1 MNKVF
6 FRIMLIALFLP
17 FGKVAAQAMLSQP
30 LAEDPVHFANRD
42 FEAGTL
48 TVSVTLPSA
57 TSTVT
62 ITFPTGIEYVTS
74 SLHKVSGTPTIS
86 HVGSSPAGTPK
97 FTISGAGTLTFTIK
111 RKVTKAALAG
121 LQTAGTI
128 FKDNVEVTSGGGVDA
143 KDSNQY
149 TLPIPNI
156 VVQLADPTHNNAS
169 GSSVKTFGLRNTGNG
184 TVKEIYFSVK
194 YPNGVTGNELTY
206 NGTAVPSVGTV
217 PSGVGKNTGA
227 TLYRIV
233 SPTGFKLNDEITI
246 TEKYSVVGC
255 DSNRQIV
262 YEAYWGESA
271 SVLYQARDRARAI
284 NVTTGTPNIVLDIDY
299 NNSYFEW
306 RDGLCGTTLGTFT
319 AQYINKGSGNATA
332 YDLQMNITPYLS
344 DKGFKNHIP
353 ANFRIVAT
361 DGTEIPINSM
371 TPTTT
376 QTTPREIPFKDLAAL
391 SATALA
397 GKDIGLTD
405 VDGDGFKDDLPINGK
420 LIIRFDMVKN
430 QPIVCLQNDKGTF
443 SVSPHSNFT
452 YKDACGTEIQSA
464 AQALTNSTLRRLLT
478 GISDNSKF
486 PASLSQNNSVF
497 GYLSFGHHTIISQH
511 IVKGFG
517 RKDTGADRR
526 FRYEIVLPTGVE
538 LKNIKFYKGDG
549 FGQGSTTP
557 TALIADVAK
566 GGTLSYTTTDGTKGY
581 ITFDM
586 LLTTPCAS
594 GDLPLKYS
602 IYYLDKNGDTN
613 TYCEFP
619 LICNQTSISAICAGA
634 CGTNGPRM
642 LSTKAERADNSYG
655 WTDYTMNTRQTRAN
669 VSAIDRSR
677 ALHLDD
683 IEIISEGEQ
692 GGVITKNLYY
702 HAQVNTKANL
712 IPKSIAIAVG
722 SNATVTLQASPAI
735 VTSGTYS
742 DTKYFRWNLSSALP
756 SAGIAVGDKFRVVAT
771 YQVNNP
777 NTTNSRNNVQD
788 IQVGS
793 KTFFYMLDNPS
804 DNAIATE
811 GYHTNARYCGAKLT
825 PPFYIAE
832 TYKIIGTNPYNI
844 KGCEVTN
851 IGANQ
856 VYLARRFGTAGTYY
870 TNEFRPTRRIKTLK
884 IIIPSSYNMVKPV
897 EYSYIRKSNE
907 WVENDVLIPV
917 ANFTMSNDGTYKTY
931 TYINP
936 AKGAA
941 GYLNPGNI
949 SVENAYGETIRTWLQ
964 ATCDSKIFQSTT
976 QASADNQMAK
986 VEIDFEDF
994 YYHYADKTNRPV
1006 QKEPYQEWIR
1016 YSEKPA
1022 INLITET
1029 PQNVTANQRT
1039 QTVDFRI
1046 TNTSVSDAP
1055 YGWISVPDVT
1065 GISIT
1070 KLTEIDAL
1078 GNVVNTFTPQSI
1090 TGEKMY
1096 FLSDAGNNGIIA
1108 KNADK
1113 RYRLEYQITNCND
1126 PNLTFDVYAGW
1137 NCNENPTQGYRR
1149 TCHDQKITYNVKIA
1163 KSLKQIRPS
1172 ASNPGE
1178 SSPDKV
1184 GSIPMCQKTKYE
1196 YTVNSGD
1203 EGDLFDAKLVVVQ
1216 ETGITISDVTV
1227 EYPLNS
1233 GNYYTQT
1240 STPAIGF
1247 SQAGNKLIYDLS
1259 AILPNKSLPGA
1270 ITEPAVLDKRNLK
1283 LTFNVQPSCDFVAGS
1298 SFDIDIEGNN
1308 LCGNPAEGDKTKVII
1323 AGIAGIDTNKY
1334 KVNNQLVST
1343 GGNANACATSYAE
1356 FKGKHQIID
1365 LSPAHNFQTG
1375 TNGLVVIR
1383 IPEGFE
1389 YVAGSFTPGN
1399 KSKSS
1404 FADAALATPP
1414 TKMIGTNTE
1423 LSIKIPSGMEHDDYF
1438 EYTIKVK
1445 QKANTPIANCAQ
1457 ERKLQYY
1464 TTDTVEG
1471 VVCQSGITCPPV
1483 VVETTIKRGEVA
1495 IPLERADLV
1504 IKNVQLSS
1512 VAEGNKEKVTI
1523 QYVVQNATTATVS
1536 YTGDLKVSLYDDTN
1550 NNGIVEEAIDNKLQ
1564 DFTLASLVLAAGAT
1578 ATRTETIS
1586 LDQNQLCRL
1595 YLSIRNTFNPCLC
1608 NDKVVAAPAPTTITG
1623 LVATVTACEI
1633 GKTNIVY
1640 NTQAPT
1646 YEGYTWEAVT
1656 AGDLA
1661 HLSDANSKEPL
1672 FSYAGA
1678 NITTTQTITYL
1689 LKVKRTNACEATQT
1703 VTVLVT
1709 PAPNA
1714 PTVTTPQYFC
1724 APATAL
1730 DLKLKINAMATNA
1743 VKVYSAGVA
1752 LTDTDT
1758 LQDGTYQVSLVQSSG
1773 CESEKA
1779 NVTVSVTVC
1788 SIVAKDDLY
1797 KVFAPI
1803 TTATTTGNILSN
1815 DKVGGVTATIV
1826 TVDITNITS
1835 AGTGTVPVVKN
1846 NGDVEVPANTPVG
1859 EYKISYRICAK
1870 ANPADCST
1878 ATVTVVVA
1886 PKLEA
1891 KPDDLGTIGGLSGGT
1906 TTATVFEND
1915 LKGTTPI
1922 NPSEVNLTWGTAPAH
1937 IATNTNGTIT
1947 VLPNTPAGTYT
1958 ISYTICEK
1966 DNPTNCSTAIA
1977 TVKVVTLKAVN
1988 DGVKTLPKTGG
1999 SVEILANDI
2008 YGAPTGVTSV
2018 TTANTTLTIT
2028 YNSGITGL
2036 AINPNGTLQVPASA
2050 SAGSYNVEYRI
2061 CTIAAPV
2068 ICDTA
2073 TLTIVKQAE
2082 IIANDDSFAGVV
2094 TTTEYTIGNVLN
2106 NPPSGSDT
2114 LDGNQATVGNVAL
2127 SVVTPAAPSGTVPY
2141 INITTGGVVVPAGT
2155 PANTYTITY
2164 KICEKDLSG
2173 VPTATTNCDV
2183 ATVTVNIYSPT
2194 TIEANDDVATV
2205 SSTTGGTTSS
2215 VLTNDKLNGIPNPS
2229 VSSVTLTWTTA
2240 TPTGF
2245 TLNPNGTITIAP
2257 NTPAGTYTI
2266 SYKICAVASST
2277 VCDNANIV
2285 VTVTGTTTST
2295 TTPTTI
2301 EANDDVATVSS
2312 TTGGTTSSV
2321 LTNDKLNGVLNPSIS
2336 SVTLTWN
2343 TATPTGFTLN
2353 PNGTISVAPNTP
2365 AGTYTISY
2373 KICAVASS
2381 TVCDNA
2387 NIVVTVTGTTT
2398 STTTPTTIEANN
2410 DVATVSSTTGGTTSS
2425 VLTNDKLNGIP
2436 NPSVSSVTLTWTT
2449 ATPTGFTLNP
2459 NGTITI
2465 APNTP
2470 AGTYTISYKI
2480 CAVASST
2487 VCDNAN
2493 IVVTV
2498 TGTTTST
2505 TTPTTIEAN
2514 DDVATVSSTTGGTTS
2529 SVLTNDKLNGVLNPS
2544 ISSVTL
2550 TWNTATPTGF
2560 TLNPNGTIS
2569 VAPNTPAGTYTISY
2583 KICAVASSTVCDNAN
2598 IVVTVTGT
2606 TTSTTTPTTIEA
2618 NDDVATV
2625 SSTTGGTTSS
2635 VLTNDKLNGVLN
2647 PSISSVTLT
2656 WNTATPT
2663 GFTLNPNGTI
2673 SVAPNTP
2680 AGTYTISYKICAVAS
2695 STVCDNANIVVT
2707 VTGTTTSTTTPTTIE
2722 ANNDVA
2728 TVSSTTGGT
2737 TSSVLTNDKLN
2748 GIPNPS
2754 VSSVTLTWTTATPTG
2769 FTLNPNGTIT
2779 IAPNTPA
2786 GTYTIS
2792 YKICAVASS
2801 TVCDNANIVVTV
2813 TGTTTST
2820 TTPTTIEANDDVAT
2834 VSSTTGG
2841 TTPSV
2846 LTNDKL
2852 NGVPNPSISSV
2863 TLTWTT
2869 ATPTGFTLNPNGTI
2883 TIAPNTPAGTY
2894 TISYKICAVASSTV
2908 CDNANIVVTVTGTT
2922 TSTTTP
2928 TTIEANDD
2936 VATVSSTTGGTTPSV
2951 LTNDKLNGVPNPSI
2965 SSVTLTWT
2973 TATPTGFTLNPNG
2986 TITIAPNTP
2995 AGTYTISYKICAVA
3009 SSTVCD
3015 TANIVVTVTGTTTS
3029 TTTPTTI
3036 EANDD
3041 VATVSSTT
3049 GGTTSSVLTNDKLNG
3064 VPNPSI
3070 SSVTLTWTTATP
3082 TGFTLNPN
3090 GTITIA
3096 PNTPAGTYTISYKI
3110 CAVASSTVCDTA
3122 NIVVTVTGTTTST
3135 TPVLPIAADDRTTT
3149 PIDTP
3154 VVVNVLTNDT
3164 PNGATPPNVVTN
3176 PTNGTTVVNPDSTIE
3191 YRPHTGFEGIDTFV
3205 YELCNT
3211 DGCASATV
3219 TIEVISKLIPYNGM
3233 SVDDDGKNE
3242 HFHIGGINRYP
3253 DNVVRIYNRWGVKVF
3268 ETEGYNNVTRVFR
3281 GFSNGRVVVET
3292 SDKLPQGTY
3301 YYVIEYV
3308 DENRQKRSEVGWLYL
3323 KR

>member
-6 FRIMLIALFLP
+6 FSIMLIALFLP

-62 ITFPTGIEYVTS
+62 ITFPTGIEYVAS

-121 LQTAGTI
+121 LQAAGTI
-128 FKDNVEVTSGGGVDA
+128 FKDKVEVTSGGGVDT

-156 VVQLADPTHNNAS
+156 VVQLAEPNHTNAS

-262 YEAYWGESA
+262 YEAYWGKSA

-486 PASLSQNNSVF
+486 PASLSQNSSVF

-557 TALIADVAK
+557 TALIPDVAK

-619 LICNQTSISAICAGA
+619 LICNQTSISAICAGT

-702 HAQVNTKANL
+702 HAQVNTKVNL

-722 SNATVTLQASPAI
+722 SNATVTLQASTAI

-1022 INLITET
+1022 INLLTHT

-1247 SQAGNKLIYDLS
+1247 SRSGNKLIYDLS

-1389 YVAGSFTPGN
+1389 YVANSFTPGN

-1414 TKMIGTNTE
+1414 TKVIGTNTE

-1483 VVETTIKRGEVA
+1483 VVETTIKRGEVV

-1512 VAEGNKEKVTI
+1512 VAEGNKEKVTV
-1523 QYVVQNATTATVS
+1523 QYVVQNTATATVS

-1564 DFTLASLVLAAGAT
+1564 DFTLASLVLAPGAT
-1578 ATRTETIS
+1578 VTKTETIL
-1586 LDQNQLCRL
+1586 LDQSKLCRL

-1661 HLSDANSKEPL
+1661 HLSDANSKEPV
-1672 FSYAGA
+1672 FSYTGA
-1678 NITTTQTITYL
+1678 NITATKTITYL
-1689 LKVKRTNACEATQT
+1689 LKVKRTNACEVTQT

-1758 LQDGTYQVSLVQSSG
+1758 LQDGIYQVSLVQSSG

-1788 SIVAKDDLY
+1788 NIVAKDDLY

-1803 TTATTTGNILSN
+1803 TTTTITGNILSN
-1815 DKVGGVTATIV
+1815 DKVGGVTATTA
-1826 TVDITNITS
+1826 TVDIINITS
-1835 AGTGTVPVVKN
+1835 AGPGIVPIVKT
-1846 NGDVEVPANTPVG
+1846 NGDVEVPAHTPVG

-1891 KPDDLGTIGGLSGGT
+1891 KPDDLGTIAGLSGGT

-1915 LKGTTPI
+1915 LRGTTPI

-1937 IATNTNGTIT
+1937 MATNTNGTIT

-1988 DGVKTLPKTGG
+1988 DGIKTLPKTGG
-1999 SVEILANDI
+1999 NVDILSNDI

-2050 SAGSYNVEYRI
+2050 PAGSYNLEYRI

-2114 LDGNQATVGNVAL
+2114 LDGNQATVGNVSL

-2215 VLTNDKLNGIPNPS
+2215 VLTNDKLNGVPS
-2229 VSSVTLTWTTA
+2229 
-2240 TPTGF
+2240 
-2245 TLNPNGTITIAP
+2245 
-2257 NTPAGTYTI
+2257 
-2266 SYKICAVASST
+2266 
-2277 VCDNANIV
+2277 
-2285 VTVTGTTTST
+2285 
-2295 TTPTTI
+2295 
-2301 EANDDVATVSS
+2301 
-2312 TTGGTTSSV
+2312 
-2321 LTNDKLNGVLNPSIS
+2321 
-2336 SVTLTWN
+2336 
-2343 TATPTGFTLN
+2343 
-2353 PNGTISVAPNTP
+2353 
-2365 AGTYTISY
+2365 
-2373 KICAVASS
+2373 
-2381 TVCDNA
+2381 
-2387 NIVVTVTGTTT
+2387 
-2398 STTTPTTIEANN
+2398 
-2410 DVATVSSTTGGTTSS
+2410 
-2425 VLTNDKLNGIP
+2425 
-2436 NPSVSSVTLTWTT
+2436 
-2449 ATPTGFTLNP
+2449 
-2459 NGTITI
+2459 
-2465 APNTP
+2465 
-2470 AGTYTISYKI
+2470 
-2480 CAVASST
+2480 
-2487 VCDNAN
+2487 
-2493 IVVTV
+2493 
-2498 TGTTTST
+2498 
-2505 TTPTTIEAN
+2505 
-2514 DDVATVSSTTGGTTS
+2514 
-2529 SVLTNDKLNGVLNPS
+2529 
-2544 ISSVTL
+2544 
-2550 TWNTATPTGF
+2550 
-2560 TLNPNGTIS
+2560 
-2569 VAPNTPAGTYTISY
+2569 
-2583 KICAVASSTVCDNAN
+2583 
-2598 IVVTVTGT
+2598 
-2606 TTSTTTPTTIEA
+2606 
-2618 NDDVATV
+2618 
-2625 SSTTGGTTSS
+2625 
-2635 VLTNDKLNGVLN
+2635 
-2647 PSISSVTLT
+2647 
-2656 WNTATPT
+2656 
-2663 GFTLNPNGTI
+2663 
-2673 SVAPNTP
+2673 
-2680 AGTYTISYKICAVAS
+2680 
-2695 STVCDNANIVVT
+2695 
-2707 VTGTTTSTTTPTTIE
+2707 
-2722 ANNDVA
+2722 
-2728 TVSSTTGGT
+2728 
-2737 TSSVLTNDKLN
+2737 
-2748 GIPNPS
+2748 
-2754 VSSVTLTWTTATPTG
+2754 
-2769 FTLNPNGTIT
+2769 
-2779 IAPNTPA
+2779 
-2786 GTYTIS
+2786 
-2792 YKICAVASS
+2792 
-2801 TVCDNANIVVTV
+2801 
-2813 TGTTTST
+2813 
-2820 TTPTTIEANDDVAT
+2820 
-2834 VSSTTGG
+2834 
-2841 TTPSV
+2841 
-2846 LTNDKL
+2846 
-2852 NGVPNPSISSV
+2852 PSISSV

-2908 CDNANIVVTVTGTT
+2908 CDTADIVVTVTGTT

-2936 VATVSSTTGGTTPSV
+2936 VATTITSTTGGTIPSV
-2951 LTNDKLNGVPNPSI
+2951 LTNDKLNGVPNPSV

-3041 VATVSSTT
+3041 GVTTITSTT

-3090 GTITIA
+3090 GTITVAPNTPAGTYTISYKICAVASPTVCDTANIVVTVTGTTTSTTTPTTIEANDDGVTTITSTTGGTTSSVLTNDKLNGVPNPSISSVTLTWTTATPTGFMLNPNGRITVA

-3122 NIVVTVTGTTTST
+3122 DIVVTVTGTTTST

-3164 PNGATPPNVVTN
+3164 PNGATAPNVVTN
-3176 PTNGTTVVNPDSTIE
+3176 PTNGTTVVNPDGTIE

-3268 ETEGYNNVTRVFR
+3268 ETEGYNNATRVFR

-3301 YYVIEYV
+3301 YYIIEYV

>member
-62 ITFPTGIEYVTS
+62 ITFPTGIEYVAS

-156 VVQLADPTHNNAS
+156 VVQLAEPTHNNAS

-420 LIIRFDMVKN
+420 LIIRFDMIKN

-464 AQALTNSTLRRLLT
+464 AQALTNSTFRRLLT

-517 RKDTGADRR
+517 RKDTSADRR
-526 FRYEIVLPTGVE
+526 FRFEIVLPTGVE

-557 TALIADVAK
+557 TALIPDVAK

-619 LICNQTSISAICAGA
+619 LICNQTSISAICPGA

-655 WTDYTMNTRQTRAN
+655 WTDYTMNIRQTRAN

-702 HAQVNTKANL
+702 HAQVNTKVNL

-722 SNATVTLQASPAI
+722 SNATVTLQASTAI

-777 NTTNSRNNVQD
+777 NTSNSRNNVQD

-1022 INLITET
+1022 INLLTET
-1029 PQNVTANQRT
+1029 PQNITAHQRT

-1096 FLSDAGNNGIIA
+1096 FLSEAGNNGIIA
-1108 KNADK
+1108 KNANK

-1203 EGDLFDAKLVVVQ
+1203 EGDLFDAKLVIVQ

-1233 GNYYTQT
+1233 GHYYTQT

-1247 SQAGNKLIYDLS
+1247 SQSGNKLIYDLS

-1375 TNGLVVIR
+1375 ANGLVVIR

-1389 YVAGSFTPGN
+1389 YVANSFIPGN

-1404 FADAALATPP
+1404 FADAVLATPP

-1471 VVCQSGITCPPV
+1471 VVCQSGPTNPCPPV
-1483 VVETTIKRGEVA
+1483 VVETTIKRGEVV
-1495 IPLERADLV
+1495 IPLERAELT
-1504 IKNVQLSS
+1504 IKDVQLSS

-1523 QYVVQNATTATVS
+1523 QYIVQNATTATVS

-1564 DFTLASLVLAAGAT
+1564 DFTLANLVLAAGAT
-1578 ATRTETIS
+1578 VTKTETIL
-1586 LDQNQLCRL
+1586 LDQTKLCRL

-1661 HLSDANSKEPL
+1661 HLSDANSKEPV

-1714 PTVTTPQYFC
+1714 PMVTTPQYFC

-1815 DKVGGVTATIV
+1815 DKVGGVTATIA

-1835 AGTGTVPVVKN
+1835 AGTGIVPVVKN
-1846 NGDVEVPANTPVG
+1846 NGDVQIPANTPVG

-1891 KPDDLGTIGGLSGGT
+1891 KPDDLGTIAGLSGGT

-1915 LKGTTPI
+1915 LRGTAPI

-1937 IATNTNGTIT
+1937 MATNTNGTIT

-1999 SVEILANDI
+1999 SVEILPNDI

-2050 SAGSYNVEYRI
+2050 PAGSYNVEYRI

-2141 INITTGGVVVPAGT
+2141 INIATGGVVVPAGT

-2205 SSTTGGTTSS
+2205 SSTTGGTTPS
-2215 VLTNDKLNGIPNPS
+2215 VLTNDKLNGVPNPS

-2245 TLNPNGTITIAP
+2245 TLNPNGTIT
-2257 NTPAGTYTI
+2257 
-2266 SYKICAVASST
+2266 
-2277 VCDNANIV
+2277 
-2285 VTVTGTTTST
+2285 
-2295 TTPTTI
+2295 
-2301 EANDDVATVSS
+2301 
-2312 TTGGTTSSV
+2312 
-2321 LTNDKLNGVLNPSIS
+2321 
-2336 SVTLTWN
+2336 
-2343 TATPTGFTLN
+2343 
-2353 PNGTISVAPNTP
+2353 VAPNTP

-2381 TVCDNA
+2381 TVCD
-2387 NIVVTVTGTTT
+2387 
-2398 STTTPTTIEANN
+2398 
-2410 DVATVSSTTGGTTSS
+2410 
-2425 VLTNDKLNGIP
+2425 
-2436 NPSVSSVTLTWTT
+2436 
-2449 ATPTGFTLNP
+2449 
-2459 NGTITI
+2459 I
-2465 APNTP
+2465 A
-2470 AGTYTISYKI
+2470 
-2480 CAVASST
+2480 
-2487 VCDNAN
+2487 D
-2493 IVVTV
+2493 
-2498 TGTTTST
+2498 
-2505 TTPTTIEAN
+2505 
-2514 DDVATVSSTTGGTTS
+2514 
-2529 SVLTNDKLNGVLNPS
+2529 
-2544 ISSVTL
+2544 
-2550 TWNTATPTGF
+2550 
-2560 TLNPNGTIS
+2560 
-2569 VAPNTPAGTYTISY
+2569 
-2583 KICAVASSTVCDNAN
+2583 
-2598 IVVTVTGT
+2598 
-2606 TTSTTTPTTIEA
+2606 
-2618 NDDVATV
+2618 
-2625 SSTTGGTTSS
+2625 
-2635 VLTNDKLNGVLN
+2635 
-2647 PSISSVTLT
+2647 
-2656 WNTATPT
+2656 
-2663 GFTLNPNGTI
+2663 
-2673 SVAPNTP
+2673 
-2680 AGTYTISYKICAVAS
+2680 
-2695 STVCDNANIVVT
+2695 
-2707 VTGTTTSTTTPTTIE
+2707 
-2722 ANNDVA
+2722 
-2728 TVSSTTGGT
+2728 
-2737 TSSVLTNDKLN
+2737 
-2748 GIPNPS
+2748 
-2754 VSSVTLTWTTATPTG
+2754 
-2769 FTLNPNGTIT
+2769 
-2779 IAPNTPA
+2779 
-2786 GTYTIS
+2786 
-2792 YKICAVASS
+2792 
-2801 TVCDNANIVVTV
+2801 
-2813 TGTTTST
+2813 
-2820 TTPTTIEANDDVAT
+2820 
-2834 VSSTTGG
+2834 
-2841 TTPSV
+2841 
-2846 LTNDKL
+2846 
-2852 NGVPNPSISSV
+2852 
-2863 TLTWTT
+2863 
-2869 ATPTGFTLNPNGTI
+2869 
-2883 TIAPNTPAGTY
+2883 
-2894 TISYKICAVASSTV
+2894 
-2908 CDNANIVVTVTGTT
+2908 
-2922 TSTTTP
+2922 
-2928 TTIEANDD
+2928 
-2936 VATVSSTTGGTTPSV
+2936 
-2951 LTNDKLNGVPNPSI
+2951 
-2965 SSVTLTWT
+2965 
-2973 TATPTGFTLNPNG
+2973 
-2986 TITIAPNTP
+2986 
-2995 AGTYTISYKICAVA
+2995 
-3009 SSTVCD
+3009 
-3015 TANIVVTVTGTTTS
+3015 IVVTVTGTTTS

-3064 VPNPSI
+3064 VPNPSV
-3070 SSVTLTWTTATP
+3070 SSVTLTWNTATP

-3122 NIVVTVTGTTTST
+3122 DIVVTVTGTTTST
-3135 TPVLPIAADDRTTT
+3135 TTPTTIEANDDIATVSSTTGGTTSSVLTNDKLNGVPNPSISSVTLTWNTATPTGFTLNPNGTITVAPNTPAGTYTISYKICAVASSTVCDTANIVVTVTGTTTTSTTQVLPVAADDRTTT

-3154 VVVNVLTNDT
+3154 IVVNVLANDT
-3164 PNGATPPNVVTN
+3164 PNGATAPNVVTN
-3176 PTNGTTVVNPDSTIE
+3176 PTNGTTVVNPDGTIE

-3281 GFSNGRVVVET
+3281 GFSNGRAVVET

>member
-6 FRIMLIALFLP
+6 FRIMLIALFFP
-17 FGKVAAQAMLSQP
+17 FSKVAAQAMLSQP

-62 ITFPTGIEYVTS
+62 IIFPTGIEYVAS

-111 RKVTKAALAG
+111 REVTKAALAG

-156 VVQLADPTHNNAS
+156 VVQLAEPTHNNAS

-194 YPNGVTGNELTY
+194 YPNGATGNELTY

-262 YEAYWGESA
+262 YETYWGESA

-371 TPTTT
+371 SPTTT

-391 SATALA
+391 SATALT

-517 RKDTGADRR
+517 RKDTAADRR
-526 FRYEIVLPTGVE
+526 FRFEIVLPTGVE

-557 TALIADVAK
+557 TALIPDVAK

-619 LICNQTSISAICAGA
+619 LICNQTSISTICAGA

-702 HAQVNTKANL
+702 HAQVNTKVNL

-722 SNATVTLQASPAI
+722 SNATVTLQASTAI

-1022 INLITET
+1022 INLLTET

-1078 GNVVNTFTPQSI
+1078 GNVVSTFTPQSI
-1090 TGEKMY
+1090 TGENMY

-1216 ETGITISDVTV
+1216 ELGITISDVTV

-1247 SQAGNKLIYDLS
+1247 SRSGNKLIYDLS

-1375 TNGLVVIR
+1375 ANGLVVIR

-1389 YVAGSFTPGN
+1389 YVVGSFTPGN
-1399 KSKSS
+1399 KSQSS

-1646 YEGYTWEAVT
+1646 YEGYTWVAVT

-1661 HLSDANSKEPL
+1661 YLSDVNSKEPV
-1672 FSYAGA
+1672 FSYTGA
-1678 NITTTQTITYL
+1678 NITATKTITYL

-1758 LQDGTYQVSLVQSSG
+1758 LQNGIYQVSLVQSSG

-1788 SIVAKDDLY
+1788 NIVAKDDLY
-1797 KVFAPI
+1797 KPFAPI
-1803 TTATTTGNILSN
+1803 TTATITGNVLTN
-1815 DKVGGVTATIV
+1815 DKVGGVTATTA
-1826 TVDITNITS
+1826 TVDIINITS
-1835 AGTGTVPVVKN
+1835 AGPGIVPIVKT
-1846 NGDVEVPANTPVG
+1846 NGDVEVPAHTPVG

-1878 ATVTVVVA
+1878 ATVTVVVI
-1886 PKLEA
+1886 PRLEA
-1891 KPDDLGTIGGLSGGT
+1891 KPDDLGTIAGLSGGT

-1915 LKGTTPI
+1915 LRGTTPI

-1937 IATNTNGTIT
+1937 MATNTNGTIT

-1977 TVKVVTLKAVN
+1977 TVKVATLKAVN

-1999 SVEILANDI
+1999 SVDILSNDI

-2018 TTANTTLTIT
+2018 TTANTTLTIS
-2028 YNSGITGL
+2028 YNSGIIGL

-2050 SAGSYNVEYRI
+2050 PAGSYNVEYRI
-2061 CTIAAPV
+2061 CTIAVPV

-2127 SVVTPAAPSGTVPY
+2127 SVVIPAAPSGTVPY
-2141 INITTGGVVVPAGT
+2141 INVATGGVVIPAGT

-2215 VLTNDKLNGIPNPS
+2215 VLTNDKLNGVPNPS
-2229 VSSVTLTWTTA
+2229 ISSVTLTWNTA

-2245 TLNPNGTITIAP
+2245 TLNPNGTISVAP
-2257 NTPAGTYTI
+2257 NTSAGTYTI

-2277 VCDNANIV
+2277 VCDTANIV

-2301 EANDDVATVSS
+2301 EANDDGVTTITS
-2312 TTGGTTSSV
+2312 TTGGTTPSV
-2321 LTNDKLNGVLNPSIS
+2321 LTNDKLNGVPNPSIS
-2336 SVTLTWN
+2336 SVTLTWT

-2381 TVCDNA
+2381 TVCD
-2387 NIVVTVTGTTT
+2387 
-2398 STTTPTTIEANN
+2398 
-2410 DVATVSSTTGGTTSS
+2410 
-2425 VLTNDKLNGIP
+2425 
-2436 NPSVSSVTLTWTT
+2436 T
-2449 ATPTGFTLNP
+2449 A
-2459 NGTITI
+2459 
-2465 APNTP
+2465 
-2470 AGTYTISYKI
+2470 
-2480 CAVASST
+2480 
-2487 VCDNAN
+2487 D
-2493 IVVTV
+2493 
-2498 TGTTTST
+2498 
-2505 TTPTTIEAN
+2505 
-2514 DDVATVSSTTGGTTS
+2514 
-2529 SVLTNDKLNGVLNPS
+2529 
-2544 ISSVTL
+2544 
-2550 TWNTATPTGF
+2550 
-2560 TLNPNGTIS
+2560 
-2569 VAPNTPAGTYTISY
+2569 
-2583 KICAVASSTVCDNAN
+2583 
-2598 IVVTVTGT
+2598 
-2606 TTSTTTPTTIEA
+2606 
-2618 NDDVATV
+2618 
-2625 SSTTGGTTSS
+2625 
-2635 VLTNDKLNGVLN
+2635 
-2647 PSISSVTLT
+2647 
-2656 WNTATPT
+2656 
-2663 GFTLNPNGTI
+2663 
-2673 SVAPNTP
+2673 
-2680 AGTYTISYKICAVAS
+2680 
-2695 STVCDNANIVVT
+2695 
-2707 VTGTTTSTTTPTTIE
+2707 
-2722 ANNDVA
+2722 
-2728 TVSSTTGGT
+2728 
-2737 TSSVLTNDKLN
+2737 
-2748 GIPNPS
+2748 
-2754 VSSVTLTWTTATPTG
+2754 
-2769 FTLNPNGTIT
+2769 
-2779 IAPNTPA
+2779 
-2786 GTYTIS
+2786 
-2792 YKICAVASS
+2792 
-2801 TVCDNANIVVTV
+2801 IVVTV

-2863 TLTWTT
+2863 TLTWNTATPTGFTLNPNGTITVAPNTPAGTYTISYKICAVASTTVCDNANIVVTVTGTTTSTTTPTTIEANNDVATVSSTTGGTTSSVLTNDKLNGVPNPGVSSVTLTWTT

-2908 CDNANIVVTVTGTT
+2908 CDTANIVVTITGTT

-2936 VATVSSTTGGTTPSV
+2936 GVTTITSTTGGTTPSV
-2951 LTNDKLNGVPNPSI
+2951 LTNDKLNGVPNPSV
-2965 SSVTLTWT
+2965 SSVTLIWT

-2986 TITIAPNTP
+2986 TITVAPNTP

-3064 VPNPSI
+3064 IPNPSV

-3090 GTITIA
+3090 GTITVA

-3110 CAVASSTVCDTA
+3110 CAVASSTVCDNA

-3135 TPVLPIAADDRTTT
+3135 TPVLPVAADDRTTT

-3154 VVVNVLTNDT
+3154 VVVNVLANDT

-3176 PTNGTTVVNPDSTIE
+3176 PTNGTTVVNPDGTIE

-3268 ETEGYNNVTRVFR
+3268 ETEGYDNVTRVFR

-3308 DENRQKRSEVGWLYL
+3308 DENKQKRSEVGWLYL

>member
-6 FRIMLIALFLP
+6 FKIMLIALFLP

-30 LAEDPVHFANRD
+30 LAEDPVHFANRN

-62 ITFPTGIEYVTS
+62 ITFPTGIEYVAS
-74 SLHKVSGTPTIS
+74 SLHRVSGTPTIS

-128 FKDNVEVTSGGGVDA
+128 FKDNVEVTSGGGVDT

-156 VVQLADPTHNNAS
+156 VVQLAEPTHNNAS
-169 GSSVKTFGLRNTGNG
+169 GSSVKTFGLRNTGAG
-184 TVKEIYFSVK
+184 TVKEIYFSIK
-194 YPNGVTGNELTY
+194 YPNGVTNNELTY
-206 NGTAVPSVGTV
+206 NGTVVPSVGTV

-517 RKDTGADRR
+517 RKDTAADRR

-557 TALIADVAK
+557 TALIPDVAK

-702 HAQVNTKANL
+702 HVQVNTKVNL

-777 NTTNSRNNVQD
+777 NTSNSRNNVQD

-1240 STPAIGF
+1240 STSAIGF

-1471 VVCQSGITCPPV
+1471 VVCQSGPTNPCPPV
-1483 VVETTIKRGEVA
+1483 TVETTIKRGEVV

-1512 VAEGNKEKVTI
+1512 VAEGNKEKVTV
-1523 QYVVQNATTATVS
+1523 QYAVQNAATATVS

-1550 NNGIVEEAIDNKLQ
+1550 NNGIVEEATDSKLE
-1564 DFTLASLVLAAGAT
+1564 DFTIANLVLAAGAT
-1578 ATRTETIS
+1578 VTKTETIL
-1586 LDQNQLCRL
+1586 LDQTKLCRL

-1661 HLSDANSKEPL
+1661 HLSDANSKEPV
-1672 FSYAGA
+1672 FSYTGA
-1678 NITTTQTITYL
+1678 NITATKTITYL

-1758 LQDGTYQVSLVQSSG
+1758 LQDGIYQVSLVQSSG

-1788 SIVAKDDLY
+1788 NIVAKDDLY

-1815 DKVGGVTATIV
+1815 DKVGGVTATTA
-1826 TVDITNITS
+1826 TVDIINITS
-1835 AGTGTVPVVKN
+1835 AGPGIVPIVKT
-1846 NGDVEVPANTPVG
+1846 NGDVEVPAHTPVG

-1878 ATVTVVVA
+1878 ATVTVVVI
-1886 PKLEA
+1886 PRLEA
-1891 KPDDLGTIGGLSGGT
+1891 KPDDLGTIAGLSGGT

-1915 LKGTTPI
+1915 LRGTTPI

-1937 IATNTNGTIT
+1937 MATNTNGTIT

-1999 SVEILANDI
+1999 SVDILANDI

-2036 AINPNGTLQVPASA
+2036 TVNPNGTLQVPASA
-2050 SAGSYNVEYRI
+2050 PAGSYNVEYRI

-2082 IIANDDSFAGVV
+2082 IIANDDSFAGVI

-2141 INITTGGVVVPAGT
+2141 INIATGGVVVPAGT

-2215 VLTNDKLNGIPNPS
+2215 VLTNDKLNGVP
-2229 VSSVTLTWTTA
+2229 
-2240 TPTGF
+2240 
-2245 TLNPNGTITIAP
+2245 
-2257 NTPAGTYTI
+2257 
-2266 SYKICAVASST
+2266 
-2277 VCDNANIV
+2277 
-2285 VTVTGTTTST
+2285 
-2295 TTPTTI
+2295 
-2301 EANDDVATVSS
+2301 
-2312 TTGGTTSSV
+2312 
-2321 LTNDKLNGVLNPSIS
+2321 NPSIS

-2353 PNGTISVAPNTP
+2353 PNGTISVAPNT
-2365 AGTYTISY
+2365 S
-2373 KICAVASS
+2373 
-2381 TVCDNA
+2381 
-2387 NIVVTVTGTTT
+2387 
-2398 STTTPTTIEANN
+2398 
-2410 DVATVSSTTGGTTSS
+2410 
-2425 VLTNDKLNGIP
+2425 
-2436 NPSVSSVTLTWTT
+2436 
-2449 ATPTGFTLNP
+2449 
-2459 NGTITI
+2459 
-2465 APNTP
+2465 
-2470 AGTYTISYKI
+2470 
-2480 CAVASST
+2480 
-2487 VCDNAN
+2487 
-2493 IVVTV
+2493 
-2498 TGTTTST
+2498 
-2505 TTPTTIEAN
+2505 
-2514 DDVATVSSTTGGTTS
+2514 
-2529 SVLTNDKLNGVLNPS
+2529 
-2544 ISSVTL
+2544 
-2550 TWNTATPTGF
+2550 
-2560 TLNPNGTIS
+2560 
-2569 VAPNTPAGTYTISY
+2569 
-2583 KICAVASSTVCDNAN
+2583 
-2598 IVVTVTGT
+2598 
-2606 TTSTTTPTTIEA
+2606 
-2618 NDDVATV
+2618 
-2625 SSTTGGTTSS
+2625 
-2635 VLTNDKLNGVLN
+2635 
-2647 PSISSVTLT
+2647 
-2656 WNTATPT
+2656 
-2663 GFTLNPNGTI
+2663 
-2673 SVAPNTP
+2673 
-2680 AGTYTISYKICAVAS
+2680 
-2695 STVCDNANIVVT
+2695 
-2707 VTGTTTSTTTPTTIE
+2707 
-2722 ANNDVA
+2722 
-2728 TVSSTTGGT
+2728 
-2737 TSSVLTNDKLN
+2737 
-2748 GIPNPS
+2748 
-2754 VSSVTLTWTTATPTG
+2754 
-2769 FTLNPNGTIT
+2769 
-2779 IAPNTPA
+2779 
-2786 GTYTIS
+2786 
-2792 YKICAVASS
+2792 
-2801 TVCDNANIVVTV
+2801 
-2813 TGTTTST
+2813 
-2820 TTPTTIEANDDVAT
+2820 
-2834 VSSTTGG
+2834 
-2841 TTPSV
+2841 
-2846 LTNDKL
+2846 
-2852 NGVPNPSISSV
+2852 
-2863 TLTWTT
+2863 
-2869 ATPTGFTLNPNGTI
+2869 
-2883 TIAPNTPAGTY
+2883 
-2894 TISYKICAVASSTV
+2894 
-2908 CDNANIVVTVTGTT
+2908 
-2922 TSTTTP
+2922 
-2928 TTIEANDD
+2928 
-2936 VATVSSTTGGTTPSV
+2936 
-2951 LTNDKLNGVPNPSI
+2951 
-2965 SSVTLTWT
+2965 
-2973 TATPTGFTLNPNG
+2973 
-2986 TITIAPNTP
+2986 

-3015 TANIVVTVTGTTTS
+3015 TANIVVTV
-3029 TTTPTTI
+3029 I
-3036 EANDD
+3036 
-3041 VATVSSTT
+3041 
-3049 GGTTSSVLTNDKLNG
+3049 
-3064 VPNPSI
+3064 
-3070 SSVTLTWTTATP
+3070 
-3082 TGFTLNPN
+3082 
-3090 GTITIA
+3090 
-3096 PNTPAGTYTISYKI
+3096 
-3110 CAVASSTVCDTA
+3110 
-3122 NIVVTVTGTTTST
+3122 GTTTST
-3135 TPVLPIAADDRTTT
+3135 TPVLPVAADDRTTT

-3154 VVVNVLTNDT
+3154 VAVNVLANDT
-3164 PNGATPPNVVTN
+3164 PNGATAPNVVTN
-3176 PTNGTTVVNPDSTIE
+3176 PTNGTTVINPDGTIE
-3191 YRPHTGFEGIDTFV
+3191 YRPHTGFVGIDTFV

-3219 TIEVISKLIPYNGM
+3219 TIEVVNKLVPYNGM
-3233 SVDDDGKNE
+3233 SVDGDGKNE
-3242 HFHIGGINRYP
+3242 HFHIAGINRYP

-3268 ETEGYNNVTRVFR
+3268 ETEGYDNVTRVFR

-3308 DENRQKRSEVGWLYL
+3308 DENRQNRSEVGWLYI

>member
-17 FGKVAAQAMLSQP
+17 FSKVAAQAMLSQP

-62 ITFPTGIEYVTS
+62 ITFPTGIEYVAS

-156 VVQLADPTHNNAS
+156 VVQLAEPTHNNAS

-246 TEKYSVVGC
+246 TEKYSVVDC

-517 RKDTGADRR
+517 RKDTAADRR

-549 FGQGSTTP
+549 FGQGSATP

-619 LICNQTSISAICAGA
+619 LICNQTSISAICPGT

-669 VSAIDRSR
+669 VSVIDRSR

-702 HAQVNTKANL
+702 HAQVNTKVNL

-756 SAGIAVGDKFRVVAT
+756 SAGIAVGDKFRVVTT

-1090 TGEKMY
+1090 TGEKMF
-1096 FLSDAGNNGIIA
+1096 FLSEAGNNGIIA

-1270 ITEPAVLDKRNLK
+1270 ITEPAILDKRNLK

-1523 QYVVQNATTATVS
+1523 QYVVQNTATATVS

-1564 DFTLASLVLAAGAT
+1564 DFTLASLVLAPGAT
-1578 ATRTETIS
+1578 VTKTETIL
-1586 LDQNQLCRL
+1586 LDQSKLCRL

-1646 YEGYTWEAVT
+1646 YEGYTWVAVT

-1661 HLSDANSKEPL
+1661 HLSDVNSKEPV

-1678 NITTTQTITYL
+1678 NITTTKTITYL

-1758 LQDGTYQVSLVQSSG
+1758 LQDGIYQVSLVQSSG

-1788 SIVAKDDLY
+1788 NIVAKDDLY

-1803 TTATTTGNILSN
+1803 TTATTTGNILGN
-1815 DKVGGVTATIV
+1815 DKVGGVTATTA
-1826 TVDITNITS
+1826 TVSITNITS
-1835 AGTGTVPVVKN
+1835 AGTGTVPIVKN
-1846 NGDVEVPANTPVG
+1846 NGDVEIPANTPVG
-1859 EYKISYRICAK
+1859 EYKISYRICAIS
-1870 ANPADCST
+1870 NPADCST

-1915 LKGTTPI
+1915 LRGTTPI
-1922 NPSEVNLTWGTAPAH
+1922 NSSQVNLTWGTAPAH

-1999 SVEILANDI
+1999 SVDILANDI

-2050 SAGSYNVEYRI
+2050 PAGSYNVEYRI

-2141 INITTGGVVVPAGT
+2141 INIATGGVVVPAGT

-2183 ATVTVNIYSPT
+2183 ATVTVNIYLPTTIEANDDVATVSSTTGGTTLSVLTNDKLNGVPNPSVSSVTLTWTTATPTGFTLNPNGTITIAPNTPAGTYTISYKICAVASSTVCDTADIVVTVTGTTTSTTTPT

-2215 VLTNDKLNGIPNPS
+2215 VLTNDKLNGVPNPSVSSVTLTWTTATPTGFTLNPNGTITIAPNTPAGTYTISYKICAVASSTVCDTADIVVTVTGTTTSTTTPTTIEANDDVATVSSTTGGTTSSVLTNDKLNGVPNPSVSSVTLTWNTATPTGFTLNPNGTITIAPNTPAGTYTISYKICAVASSTVCDTADIVVTVTGTTTSTTTPTTIEANDDIATVSSTTGGTTSSVLTNDKLNGVPNPSISSVTLTWNTATPTGFTLNPNGTITVAPNTPAGTYTISYKICAVASSTVCDTADIVVTVTGTTTSTTTPTTIEANDDVATVSSTIGGTTSSVLTNDKLNGIPNPS
-2229 VSSVTLTWTTA
+2229 VSSVTLTWNTA

-2321 LTNDKLNGVLNPSIS
+2321 LTNDKLNGVP
-2336 SVTLTWN
+2336 
-2343 TATPTGFTLN
+2343 N
-2353 PNGTISVAPNTP
+2353 PN
-2365 AGTYTISY
+2365 
-2373 KICAVASS
+2373 
-2381 TVCDNA
+2381 
-2387 NIVVTVTGTTT
+2387 
-2398 STTTPTTIEANN
+2398 
-2410 DVATVSSTTGGTTSS
+2410 
-2425 VLTNDKLNGIP
+2425 
-2436 NPSVSSVTLTWTT
+2436 VSSVTLTWTT

-2480 CAVASST
+2480 CAVASPT
-2487 VCDNAN
+2487 VCDN
-2493 IVVTV
+2493 
-2498 TGTTTST
+2498 
-2505 TTPTTIEAN
+2505 
-2514 DDVATVSSTTGGTTS
+2514 
-2529 SVLTNDKLNGVLNPS
+2529 
-2544 ISSVTL
+2544 
-2550 TWNTATPTGF
+2550 
-2560 TLNPNGTIS
+2560 
-2569 VAPNTPAGTYTISY
+2569 
-2583 KICAVASSTVCDNAN
+2583 
-2598 IVVTVTGT
+2598 
-2606 TTSTTTPTTIEA
+2606 
-2618 NDDVATV
+2618 
-2625 SSTTGGTTSS
+2625 
-2635 VLTNDKLNGVLN
+2635 
-2647 PSISSVTLT
+2647 
-2656 WNTATPT
+2656 
-2663 GFTLNPNGTI
+2663 
-2673 SVAPNTP
+2673 
-2680 AGTYTISYKICAVAS
+2680 
-2695 STVCDNANIVVT
+2695 
-2707 VTGTTTSTTTPTTIE
+2707 
-2722 ANNDVA
+2722 
-2728 TVSSTTGGT
+2728 
-2737 TSSVLTNDKLN
+2737 
-2748 GIPNPS
+2748 
-2754 VSSVTLTWTTATPTG
+2754 
-2769 FTLNPNGTIT
+2769 
-2779 IAPNTPA
+2779 
-2786 GTYTIS
+2786 
-2792 YKICAVASS
+2792 
-2801 TVCDNANIVVTV
+2801 
-2813 TGTTTST
+2813 
-2820 TTPTTIEANDDVAT
+2820 
-2834 VSSTTGG
+2834 
-2841 TTPSV
+2841 
-2846 LTNDKL
+2846 
-2852 NGVPNPSISSV
+2852 
-2863 TLTWTT
+2863 
-2869 ATPTGFTLNPNGTI
+2869 
-2883 TIAPNTPAGTY
+2883 
-2894 TISYKICAVASSTV
+2894 
-2908 CDNANIVVTVTGTT
+2908 
-2922 TSTTTP
+2922 
-2928 TTIEANDD
+2928 
-2936 VATVSSTTGGTTPSV
+2936 
-2951 LTNDKLNGVPNPSI
+2951 
-2965 SSVTLTWT
+2965 
-2973 TATPTGFTLNPNG
+2973 
-2986 TITIAPNTP
+2986 
-2995 AGTYTISYKICAVA
+2995 
-3009 SSTVCD
+3009 
-3015 TANIVVTVTGTTTS
+3015 
-3029 TTTPTTI
+3029 
-3036 EANDD
+3036 
-3041 VATVSSTT
+3041 
-3049 GGTTSSVLTNDKLNG
+3049 
-3064 VPNPSI
+3064 
-3070 SSVTLTWTTATP
+3070 
-3082 TGFTLNPN
+3082 
-3090 GTITIA
+3090 
-3096 PNTPAGTYTISYKI
+3096 
-3110 CAVASSTVCDTA
+3110 A

-3154 VVVNVLTNDT
+3154 VVVNVLANDT
-3164 PNGATPPNVVTN
+3164 PNGATAPNVVTN
-3176 PTNGTTVVNPDSTIE
+3176 PTNGTTVVKPDGTIE

-3219 TIEVISKLIPYNGM
+3219 TIEVVNKLVPYNGM
-3233 SVDDDGKNE
+3233 SVDGDGKNE
-3242 HFHIGGINRYP
+3242 YFHIAGINRYP

-3268 ETEGYNNVTRVFR
+3268 ETEGYDNVTRVFR

-3308 DENRQKRSEVGWLYL
+3308 DENKQKRSEVGWLYL

>member
-1 MNKVF
+1 MNNVF
-6 FRIMLIALFLP
+6 FKIMLIALFLP
-17 FGKVAAQAMLSQP
+17 FSKVAAQAMLSQP

-62 ITFPTGIEYVTS
+62 ITFPTGIEYVAS

-156 VVQLADPTHNNAS
+156 VVQLAEPTHNNAS

-184 TVKEIYFSVK
+184 TVKEIYFSIK

-405 VDGDGFKDDLPINGK
+405 VDGDGFKDDLLINGK

-517 RKDTGADRR
+517 RKDTAADRR

-557 TALIADVAK
+557 TALIPDVAK

-702 HAQVNTKANL
+702 HVQVNTKVNL

-777 NTTNSRNNVQD
+777 NTSNSRNNVQD

-1240 STPAIGF
+1240 STSAIGF

-1471 VVCQSGITCPPV
+1471 VVCQSGPTNPCPPV
-1483 VVETTIKRGEVA
+1483 TVETTIKRGEVV

-1512 VAEGNKEKVTI
+1512 VAEGNKEKVTV
-1523 QYVVQNATTATVS
+1523 QYAVQNAATATVS

-1550 NNGIVEEAIDNKLQ
+1550 NNGIVEEATDSKLE
-1564 DFTLASLVLAAGAT
+1564 DFTIANLVLAAGAT
-1578 ATRTETIS
+1578 VTKTETIL
-1586 LDQNQLCRL
+1586 LDQTKLCRL

-1661 HLSDANSKEPL
+1661 HLSDANSKEPV
-1672 FSYAGA
+1672 FSYTGA
-1678 NITTTQTITYL
+1678 NITATKTITYL

-1758 LQDGTYQVSLVQSSG
+1758 LQDGIYQVSLVQSSG

-1788 SIVAKDDLY
+1788 NIVAKDDLY

-1815 DKVGGVTATIV
+1815 DKVGGVTATTA
-1826 TVDITNITS
+1826 TVDIINITS
-1835 AGTGTVPVVKN
+1835 AGPGIVPIVKT
-1846 NGDVEVPANTPVG
+1846 NGDVEVPAHTPVG

-1878 ATVTVVVA
+1878 ATVTVVVI
-1886 PKLEA
+1886 PRLEA
-1891 KPDDLGTIGGLSGGT
+1891 KPDDLGTIAGLSGGT

-1915 LKGTTPI
+1915 LRGTTPI

-1937 IATNTNGTIT
+1937 MATNTNGTIT

-1999 SVEILANDI
+1999 SVDILANDI

-2036 AINPNGTLQVPASA
+2036 TVNPNGTLQVPASA
-2050 SAGSYNVEYRI
+2050 PAGSYNVEYRI

-2082 IIANDDSFAGVV
+2082 IIANDDSFAGVI

-2141 INITTGGVVVPAGT
+2141 INIATGGVVVPAGT

-2215 VLTNDKLNGIPNPS
+2215 VLTNDKLNGVP
-2229 VSSVTLTWTTA
+2229 
-2240 TPTGF
+2240 
-2245 TLNPNGTITIAP
+2245 
-2257 NTPAGTYTI
+2257 
-2266 SYKICAVASST
+2266 
-2277 VCDNANIV
+2277 
-2285 VTVTGTTTST
+2285 
-2295 TTPTTI
+2295 
-2301 EANDDVATVSS
+2301 
-2312 TTGGTTSSV
+2312 
-2321 LTNDKLNGVLNPSIS
+2321 NPSIS

-2353 PNGTISVAPNTP
+2353 PNGTISVAPNTS

-2373 KICAVASS
+2373 KICAVAS
-2381 TVCDNA
+2381 
-2387 NIVVTVTGTTT
+2387 
-2398 STTTPTTIEANN
+2398 P
-2410 DVATVSSTTGGTTSS
+2410 
-2425 VLTNDKLNGIP
+2425 
-2436 NPSVSSVTLTWTT
+2436 
-2449 ATPTGFTLNP
+2449 
-2459 NGTITI
+2459 
-2465 APNTP
+2465 
-2470 AGTYTISYKI
+2470 
-2480 CAVASST
+2480 
-2487 VCDNAN
+2487 
-2493 IVVTV
+2493 
-2498 TGTTTST
+2498 
-2505 TTPTTIEAN
+2505 
-2514 DDVATVSSTTGGTTS
+2514 
-2529 SVLTNDKLNGVLNPS
+2529 
-2544 ISSVTL
+2544 
-2550 TWNTATPTGF
+2550 
-2560 TLNPNGTIS
+2560 
-2569 VAPNTPAGTYTISY
+2569 
-2583 KICAVASSTVCDNAN
+2583 
-2598 IVVTVTGT
+2598 
-2606 TTSTTTPTTIEA
+2606 
-2618 NDDVATV
+2618 
-2625 SSTTGGTTSS
+2625 
-2635 VLTNDKLNGVLN
+2635 
-2647 PSISSVTLT
+2647 
-2656 WNTATPT
+2656 
-2663 GFTLNPNGTI
+2663 
-2673 SVAPNTP
+2673 
-2680 AGTYTISYKICAVAS
+2680 
-2695 STVCDNANIVVT
+2695 
-2707 VTGTTTSTTTPTTIE
+2707 
-2722 ANNDVA
+2722 
-2728 TVSSTTGGT
+2728 
-2737 TSSVLTNDKLN
+2737 
-2748 GIPNPS
+2748 
-2754 VSSVTLTWTTATPTG
+2754 
-2769 FTLNPNGTIT
+2769 
-2779 IAPNTPA
+2779 
-2786 GTYTIS
+2786 
-2792 YKICAVASS
+2792 
-2801 TVCDNANIVVTV
+2801 
-2813 TGTTTST
+2813 
-2820 TTPTTIEANDDVAT
+2820 
-2834 VSSTTGG
+2834 
-2841 TTPSV
+2841 
-2846 LTNDKL
+2846 
-2852 NGVPNPSISSV
+2852 
-2863 TLTWTT
+2863 
-2869 ATPTGFTLNPNGTI
+2869 
-2883 TIAPNTPAGTY
+2883 
-2894 TISYKICAVASSTV
+2894 
-2908 CDNANIVVTVTGTT
+2908 
-2922 TSTTTP
+2922 
-2928 TTIEANDD
+2928 
-2936 VATVSSTTGGTTPSV
+2936 
-2951 LTNDKLNGVPNPSI
+2951 
-2965 SSVTLTWT
+2965 
-2973 TATPTGFTLNPNG
+2973 
-2986 TITIAPNTP
+2986 
-2995 AGTYTISYKICAVA
+2995 
-3009 SSTVCD
+3009 TVCD

-3070 SSVTLTWTTATP
+3070 SSVTLTWNTATPTGFTLNPNGTITVAPNTPVGTYTISYKICAVASSTVCDTADIVVTVTATTTSTTTPTTIEANDDVATVSSTTGGTTSSVLTNDKLNGIPNPSVSSVTLTWTTATP

-3090 GTITIA
+3090 GTITVA

-3110 CAVASSTVCDTA
+3110 CAVASSTVCDNA

-3135 TPVLPIAADDRTTT
+3135 TPVLPVAADDRTTT

-3154 VVVNVLTNDT
+3154 VVVNVLANDT

-3176 PTNGTTVVNPDSTIE
+3176 PTNGTTVVNPDGTIE

-3268 ETEGYNNVTRVFR
+3268 ETEGYDNVTRVFR

-3308 DENRQKRSEVGWLYL
+3308 DENKQKRSEVGWLYL

>member
-1 MNKVF
+1 MKNVF
-6 FRIMLIALFLP
+6 FRIMLIALLFSL
-17 FGKVAAQAMLSQP
+17 GKVSAQSMLSQP
-30 LAEDPVHFANRD
+30 LAEDPVHFANRN

-48 TVSVTLPSA
+48 TVTVTLPSA

-62 ITFPTGIEYVTS
+62 ITFPTGIEYVAS

-86 HVGSSPAGTPK
+86 HVGSSPAGAPK

-156 VVQLADPTHNNAS
+156 VVQLAEPTHNNAS

-233 SPTGFKLNDEITI
+233 SATGGFKLNDEITI
-246 TEKYSVVGC
+246 TEKYTVKGC
-255 DSNRQIV
+255 QPNRQIV
-262 YEAYWGESA
+262 YEAYWGENA
-271 SVLYQARDRARAI
+271 SVLYQARDRGRAI
-284 NVTTGTPNIVLDIDY
+284 NVTTGTPNIVLDINY

-420 LIIRFDMVKN
+420 LIIRFDMIKN
-430 QPIVCLQNDKGTF
+430 QSIVCLQNDKGTF
-443 SVSPHSNFT
+443 SVSPHSKFT
-452 YKDACGTEIQSA
+452 YKDACGTERGSA
-464 AQALTNSTLRRLLT
+464 AQALTNNTFRRLLT

-511 IVKGFG
+511 IAKGIG
-517 RKDTGADRR
+517 IKSTLADAR
-526 FRYEIVLPTGVE
+526 FRYEIVLPAGVE
-538 LKNIKFYKGDG
+538 LKNVKFYKGNG
-549 FGQGSTTP
+549 FGQSTVPP
-557 TALIADVAK
+557 TVLPNVPK

-586 LLTTPCAS
+586 LLTTPCTS
-594 GDLPLKYS
+594 GDVPLQYA
-602 IYYLDKNGDTN
+602 IYYLDKNGTTN

-619 LICNQTSISAICAGA
+619 LICNNTQIATICPGI

-642 LSTKAERADNSYG
+642 LNTKAERADNSYG

-692 GGVITKNLYY
+692 GGIITRNLYY
-702 HAQVNTKANL
+702 HAQVKSKVNL

-742 DTKYFRWNLSSALP
+742 DTKYFRWNLSSTLP
-756 SAGIAVGDKFRVVAT
+756 SAGIAVGQKFRVIAT

-777 NTTNSRNNVQD
+777 NTNNNHDNVQD
-788 IQVGS
+788 TQVGS

-851 IGANQ
+851 IGTNQ

-870 TNEFRPTRRIKTLK
+870 MNEFRPTRRIKTLK
-884 IIIPSSYNMVKPV
+884 IIIPSSYNMAKPV
-897 EYSYIRKSNE
+897 EYSYLRKSSE

-1006 QKEPYQEWIR
+1006 QKEPYEEWIR

-1022 INLITET
+1022 INLLTET

-1065 GISIT
+1065 GVKVLS
-1070 KLTEIDAL
+1070 LVELNNSGSA
-1078 GNVVNTFTPQSI
+1078 VRTFTAQNIS
-1090 TGEKMY
+1090 GEKMY
-1096 FLSDAGNNGIIA
+1096 FLSEGGSNGTIA

-1203 EGDLFDAKLVVVQ
+1203 EGDLFDAKLVIVQ

-1233 GNYYTQT
+1233 NNYYTQT

-1247 SQAGNKLIYDLS
+1247 SQSGNKLIYDLS

-1283 LTFNVQPSCDFVAGS
+1283 LTFNVQPSCQFTAGS
-1298 SFDIDIEGNN
+1298 SFDVDIEGNN

-1334 KVNNQLVST
+1334 KVNNQLVSI

-1356 FKGKHQIID
+1356 YKGKHQIID
-1365 LSPAHNFQTG
+1365 LSPGHNFQTNA
-1375 TNGLVVIR
+1375 NGLVVIR

-1399 KSKSS
+1399 KSQSS

-1414 TKMIGTNTE
+1414 TKVIGTNTE
-1423 LSIKIPSGMEHDDYF
+1423 LSIKIPSGMKHNDYF

-1445 QKANTPIANCAQ
+1445 QKANTPIANCAL
-1457 ERKLQYY
+1457 EKKLQYY

-1471 VVCQSGITCPPV
+1471 VVCQSGTTCPPV
-1483 VVETTIKRGEVA
+1483 VVETTTKRGEVA

-1512 VAEGNKEKVTI
+1512 VAEGNKEKVTV
-1523 QYVVQNATTATVS
+1523 QYAVQNTATATVS

-1564 DFTLASLVLAAGAT
+1564 DFTLASLVLAPGAT
-1578 ATRTETIS
+1578 VTKTETIL
-1586 LDQNQLCRL
+1586 LDQSKLCRL

-1646 YEGYTWEAVT
+1646 YERYTWEAVT

-1661 HLSDANSKEPL
+1661 HLSDANIKEPV

-1678 NITTTQTITYL
+1678 NITTTKTITYL

-1730 DLKLKINAMATNA
+1730 DLKLKINATATNA

-1758 LQDGTYQVSLVQSSG
+1758 LQDGIYQVSLVQSSG

-1788 SIVAKDDLY
+1788 NIVAKDDLY
-1797 KVFAPI
+1797 KPFAPI
-1803 TTATTTGNILSN
+1803 TTATITGNVLTN
-1815 DKVGGVTATIV
+1815 DKVGGVTATTA

-1835 AGTGTVPVVKN
+1835 AGPGIVPIVKT

-1878 ATVTVVVA
+1878 ATVTVVVI
-1886 PKLEA
+1886 PRLEA
-1891 KPDDLGTIGGLSGGT
+1891 KPDDLGTIAGLSGGT

-1915 LKGTTPI
+1915 LRGTTPI

-1999 SVEILANDI
+1999 SVDILANDI

-2050 SAGSYNVEYRI
+2050 PAGSYNVEYRI
-2061 CTIAAPV
+2061 CTTAAPV

-2194 TIEANDDVATV
+2194 TVEANPDTFTYSGTGTQTV
-2205 SSTTGGTTSS
+2205 GN
-2215 VLTNDKLNGIPNPS
+2215 VLTNDTVSGTTSATTSNVTISQVSTPTGAIVPRIDTANGNVIVPNNTLS
-2229 VSSVTLTWTTA
+2229 GIYTLTYQICTVA
-2240 TPTGF
+2240 TPTACATTTVEVTVPAATPTPTVEANPDTFIYTGTGTQTIGNVLTNDTVSGTTSATTSNVTISQVSTPTGAIVPRIDTTNGNVIVPNNTPSGIYTLTYQICTVATPTACATATVEVTVPAVTPTPTVQATPDEF
-2245 TLNPNGTITIAP
+2245 TYSGTGTQTVGNVLTNDTVSGTTSATTSNVTISQVSTPTGAIVPRIDTANGNVIVPNNTPSGIYTLTYQICTVATPTACATATVEVTVPAVTPTPTVQATPDEFTYSGTGTQTVGNVLTNDTVSGTTSATTSNVTISQVSTPTGAIVP
-2257 NTPAGTYTI
+2257 RIDTTNGNVIVPNNTPAGIYTLTYQ
-2266 SYKICAVASST
+2266 ICTVATPTACATTT
-2277 VCDNANIV
+2277 VE
-2285 VTVTGTTTST
+2285 VTVPAVTPTPTVQATPDEFTYSGTGTQ
-2295 TTPTTI
+2295 
-2301 EANDDVATVSS
+2301 TV
-2312 TTGGTTSSV
+2312 GNV
-2321 LTNDKLNGVLNPSIS
+2321 LTNDTVSGTTSATTSNVTISQVSTPTGAIVPRIDTTNGNVIVPNNTPSGIY
-2336 SVTLTWN
+2336 TLTYQIC
-2343 TATPTGFTLN
+2343 TVATPTACATATVEVTVPAATPTPTVEANPDTFTYTGTGTQTVGNVLTN
-2353 PNGTISVAPNTP
+2353 DTVSGTTSATTSNVTISQVSTPTGAIVPRIDTTNGNVIVPNNTP
-2365 AGTYTISY
+2365 AGIYTLTYQ
-2373 KICAVASS
+2373 ICTVATPTACATT
-2381 TVCDNA
+2381 TVE
-2387 NIVVTVTGTTT
+2387 VTVPAVTPTPTVQATPDEFTYSGTGTQ
-2398 STTTPTTIEANN
+2398 
-2410 DVATVSSTTGGTTSS
+2410 TVGN
-2425 VLTNDKLNGIP
+2425 VLTNDTVSGTTSATTSNVTISQVSTPTGAIVPRIDTTNGNVIVP
-2436 NPSVSSVTLTWTT
+2436 NNTPSGIYTLTYQICTV
-2449 ATPTGFTLNP
+2449 ATPTACATTTVEVTVPAATPTPTVEANP
-2459 NGTITI
+2459 DTF
-2465 APNTP
+2465 
-2470 AGTYTISYKI
+2470 TYTG
-2480 CAVASST
+2480 
-2487 VCDNAN
+2487 
-2493 IVVTV
+2493 
-2498 TGTTTST
+2498 TGTQ
-2505 TTPTTIEAN
+2505 TIGN
-2514 DDVATVSSTTGGTTS
+2514 
-2529 SVLTNDKLNGVLNPS
+2529 VLTNDTVSGTTSATTSNVTISQVSTPTGAIVPRIDTTNGNVIVPNNTPS
-2544 ISSVTL
+2544 GIYTITYQICTV
-2550 TWNTATPTGF
+2550 ATPTACA
-2560 TLNPNGTIS
+2560 TTTVEVTVPAATPTPTVEANPDTF
-2569 VAPNTPAGTYTISY
+2569 TYTG
-2583 KICAVASSTVCDNAN
+2583 
-2598 IVVTVTGT
+2598 TGT
-2606 TTSTTTPTTIEA
+2606 Q
-2618 NDDVATV
+2618 TV
-2625 SSTTGGTTSS
+2625 GN
-2635 VLTNDKLNGVLN
+2635 VLTNDTVSGTTSATISNVTISQVSTPTGSIVPRIDTTNGNVIVPN
-2647 PSISSVTLT
+2647 NTPSGIYTITYQICTV
-2656 WNTATPT
+2656 ATPT
-2663 GFTLNPNGTI
+2663 
-2673 SVAPNTP
+2673 A
-2680 AGTYTISYKICAVAS
+2680 CATA
-2695 STVCDNANIVVT
+2695 TVEVT
-2707 VTGTTTSTTTPTTIE
+2707 VS
-2722 ANNDVA
+2722 A
-2728 TVSSTTGGT
+2728 
-2737 TSSVLTNDKLN
+2737 
-2748 GIPNPS
+2748 
-2754 VSSVTLTWTTATPTG
+2754 
-2769 FTLNPNGTIT
+2769 
-2779 IAPNTPA
+2779 
-2786 GTYTIS
+2786 
-2792 YKICAVASS
+2792 
-2801 TVCDNANIVVTV
+2801 
-2813 TGTTTST
+2813 
-2820 TTPTTIEANDDVAT
+2820 
-2834 VSSTTGG
+2834 
-2841 TTPSV
+2841 
-2846 LTNDKL
+2846 
-2852 NGVPNPSISSV
+2852 
-2863 TLTWTT
+2863 
-2869 ATPTGFTLNPNGTI
+2869 
-2883 TIAPNTPAGTY
+2883 
-2894 TISYKICAVASSTV
+2894 
-2908 CDNANIVVTVTGTT
+2908 
-2922 TSTTTP
+2922 
-2928 TTIEANDD
+2928 
-2936 VATVSSTTGGTTPSV
+2936 
-2951 LTNDKLNGVPNPSI
+2951 
-2965 SSVTLTWT
+2965 
-2973 TATPTGFTLNPNG
+2973 
-2986 TITIAPNTP
+2986 
-2995 AGTYTISYKICAVA
+2995 
-3009 SSTVCD
+3009 
-3015 TANIVVTVTGTTTS
+3015 
-3029 TTTPTTI
+3029 
-3036 EANDD
+3036 
-3041 VATVSSTT
+3041 
-3049 GGTTSSVLTNDKLNG
+3049 
-3064 VPNPSI
+3064 
-3070 SSVTLTWTTATP
+3070 
-3082 TGFTLNPN
+3082 
-3090 GTITIA
+3090 
-3096 PNTPAGTYTISYKI
+3096 
-3110 CAVASSTVCDTA
+3110 
-3122 NIVVTVTGTTTST
+3122 TTTST

-3154 VVVNVLTNDT
+3154 VAVNVLANDT
-3164 PNGATPPNVVTN
+3164 PNGATAPNVVTN
-3176 PTNGTTVVNPDSTIE
+3176 PTNGTTVVNPDGTIE
-3191 YRPHTGFEGIDTFV
+3191 YRPHTGFVGIDTFV

-3219 TIEVISKLIPYNGM
+3219 TIEVVNKLVPYNGM
-3233 SVDDDGKNE
+3233 SVDGDGKNE
-3242 HFHIGGINRYP
+3242 HFHIAGINRYP

-3268 ETEGYNNVTRVFR
+3268 ETEGYDNVTRVFR

-3308 DENRQKRSEVGWLYL
+3308 DENKQKQSEVGWLYI

>member
-42 FEAGTL
+42 FEAGRL

-62 ITFPTGIEYVTS
+62 ITFPTGIEYITS

-156 VVQLADPTHNNAS
+156 VVQLAEPTHNNAS

-262 YEAYWGESA
+262 YETYWGESA

-486 PASLSQNNSVF
+486 PASLSQNSSVF

-557 TALIADVAK
+557 TALIPDVAK

-619 LICNQTSISAICAGA
+619 LICNQTSISAICAGT

-702 HAQVNTKANL
+702 HAQVNTKVNL

-722 SNATVTLQASPAI
+722 SNATVTLQASTAI

-777 NTTNSRNNVQD
+777 NATNSRNNVQD

-851 IGANQ
+851 IGGNQ

-897 EYSYIRKSNE
+897 EYSYIRKSSE

-1022 INLITET
+1022 INLLTHT

-1096 FLSDAGNNGIIA
+1096 FLSEAGNNGIIA

-1216 ETGITISDVTV
+1216 ELGITISDVTV

-1247 SQAGNKLIYDLS
+1247 SRSGNKLIYDLS

-1512 VAEGNKEKVTI
+1512 VVEGNKEKVTV
-1523 QYVVQNATTATVS
+1523 QYVVQNAATATVS

-1564 DFTLASLVLAAGAT
+1564 DFTLASLVLAPGAT
-1578 ATRTETIS
+1578 VTKTETIL
-1586 LDQNQLCRL
+1586 LDQSKLCRL

-1646 YEGYTWEAVT
+1646 YERYTWEAVT

-1661 HLSDANSKEPL
+1661 HLSDANSKEPV

-1788 SIVAKDDLY
+1788 NIVAKDDLY
-1797 KVFAPI
+1797 KPFAPI
-1803 TTATTTGNILSN
+1803 TTATITGNILSN
-1815 DKVGGVTATIV
+1815 DKVGGVTATTA

-1835 AGTGTVPVVKN
+1835 AGPGIVPIVKT

-1870 ANPADCST
+1870 ANLADCST

-1891 KPDDLGTIGGLSGGT
+1891 KPDDLGTIAGLSGGT

-1915 LKGTTPI
+1915 LRGTTPI

-1937 IATNTNGTIT
+1937 MATNTNGTIT

-1999 SVEILANDI
+1999 SVDILANDI

-2028 YNSGITGL
+2028 YNSGIIGL

-2050 SAGSYNVEYRI
+2050 PAGSYNVEYRI

-2141 INITTGGVVVPAGT
+2141 INIATGGVVVPAGT

-2194 TIEANDDVATV
+2194 TVEANPDTFTYTGTGTQTVGNVLINDTV
-2205 SSTTGGTTSS
+2205 SGTTSATTS
-2215 VLTNDKLNGIPNPS
+2215 NVTISQVSTPTGAIVPRIDTANGNVIVPNNTPSGIYTITYQICTVATPTACATTTVEVTVPAVTPTPTVQATPDDFTYSGTGTQTVGNVLTNDT
-2229 VSSVTLTWTTA
+2229 VSGTTSATTSNVTISQVS
-2240 TPTGF
+2240 TPTGAIVPSID
-2245 TLNPNGTITIAP
+2245 TANGNVIVPN
-2257 NTPAGTYTI
+2257 NTPAGIYTLTYQ
-2266 SYKICAVASST
+2266 ICTVATPTACATAT
-2277 VCDNANIV
+2277 VE
-2285 VTVTGTTTST
+2285 VTVPAVTPTPTVQATPDEFTYSGTGTQ
-2295 TTPTTI
+2295 
-2301 EANDDVATVSS
+2301 TV
-2312 TTGGTTSSV
+2312 GNV
-2321 LTNDKLNGVLNPSIS
+2321 LTNDTVSGTTSATTSNVTISQVTTPTGAIVPRIDTANGNVIVPNNTPSGIY
-2336 SVTLTWN
+2336 TLTYQIC
-2343 TATPTGFTLN
+2343 TVATPT
-2353 PNGTISVAPNTP
+2353 A
-2365 AGTYTISY
+2365 
-2373 KICAVASS
+2373 CATA
-2381 TVCDNA
+2381 TVE
-2387 NIVVTVTGTTT
+2387 VTVPAVTPTPTVQATPDEFTYSGTGTQ
-2398 STTTPTTIEANN
+2398 
-2410 DVATVSSTTGGTTSS
+2410 TVGN
-2425 VLTNDKLNGIP
+2425 VLTNDTVSGTTSATISNVTISQVSTPTGAIVPRIDTTNGNAIVP
-2436 NPSVSSVTLTWTT
+2436 NNTPSGIYTLTYQICTV
-2449 ATPTGFTLNP
+2449 ATPT
-2459 NGTITI
+2459 
-2465 APNTP
+2465 A
-2470 AGTYTISYKI
+2470 
-2480 CAVASST
+2480 CATAT
-2487 VCDNAN
+2487 VE
-2493 IVVTV
+2493 VTV
-2498 TGTTTST
+2498 PAVTPTPTVQATPDEFTYSGTGTQ
-2505 TTPTTIEAN
+2505 
-2514 DDVATVSSTTGGTTS
+2514 TVGN
-2529 SVLTNDKLNGVLNPS
+2529 VLTNDTVSGTTSATTSNVTISQVSTPTGAIVPHIDTTNGNVIVPNNTPS
-2544 ISSVTL
+2544 GIYTL
-2550 TWNTATPTGF
+2550 TYQICTVATPT
-2560 TLNPNGTIS
+2560 
-2569 VAPNTPAGTYTISY
+2569 A
-2583 KICAVASSTVCDNAN
+2583 CAT
-2598 IVVTVTGT
+2598 
-2606 TTSTTTPTTIEA
+2606 
-2618 NDDVATV
+2618 ATV
-2625 SSTTGGTTSS
+2625 
-2635 VLTNDKLNGVLN
+2635 
-2647 PSISSVTLT
+2647 
-2656 WNTATPT
+2656 
-2663 GFTLNPNGTI
+2663 
-2673 SVAPNTP
+2673 
-2680 AGTYTISYKICAVAS
+2680 
-2695 STVCDNANIVVT
+2695 
-2707 VTGTTTSTTTPTTIE
+2707 E
-2722 ANNDVA
+2722 
-2728 TVSSTTGGT
+2728 
-2737 TSSVLTNDKLN
+2737 
-2748 GIPNPS
+2748 
-2754 VSSVTLTWTTATPTG
+2754 
-2769 FTLNPNGTIT
+2769 
-2779 IAPNTPA
+2779 
-2786 GTYTIS
+2786 
-2792 YKICAVASS
+2792 
-2801 TVCDNANIVVTV
+2801 
-2813 TGTTTST
+2813 
-2820 TTPTTIEANDDVAT
+2820 
-2834 VSSTTGG
+2834 
-2841 TTPSV
+2841 
-2846 LTNDKL
+2846 
-2852 NGVPNPSISSV
+2852 
-2863 TLTWTT
+2863 
-2869 ATPTGFTLNPNGTI
+2869 
-2883 TIAPNTPAGTY
+2883 
-2894 TISYKICAVASSTV
+2894 
-2908 CDNANIVVTVTGTT
+2908 
-2922 TSTTTP
+2922 
-2928 TTIEANDD
+2928 
-2936 VATVSSTTGGTTPSV
+2936 
-2951 LTNDKLNGVPNPSI
+2951 
-2965 SSVTLTWT
+2965 
-2973 TATPTGFTLNPNG
+2973 
-2986 TITIAPNTP
+2986 
-2995 AGTYTISYKICAVA
+2995 
-3009 SSTVCD
+3009 
-3015 TANIVVTVTGTTTS
+3015 
-3029 TTTPTTI
+3029 
-3036 EANDD
+3036 
-3041 VATVSSTT
+3041 
-3049 GGTTSSVLTNDKLNG
+3049 
-3064 VPNPSI
+3064 
-3070 SSVTLTWTTATP
+3070 
-3082 TGFTLNPN
+3082 
-3090 GTITIA
+3090 
-3096 PNTPAGTYTISYKI
+3096 
-3110 CAVASSTVCDTA
+3110 
-3122 NIVVTVTGTTTST
+3122 VTVTGTTTST

-3154 VVVNVLTNDT
+3154 VVVNVLANDT
-3164 PNGATPPNVVTN
+3164 PNGATAPNVVTN
-3176 PTNGTTVVNPDSTIE
+3176 PTNGTTVVNPDGTIE

>member
-30 LAEDPVHFANRD
+30 LAEAPVHFANRN

-62 ITFPTGIEYVTS
+62 ITFPTGIEYVAS
-74 SLHKVSGTPTIS
+74 SLHRVSGTPTIS

-111 RKVTKAALAG
+111 RKVTKAALSG
-121 LQTAGTI
+121 LLAAGTI

-156 VVQLADPTHNNAS
+156 VVQLAEPTHNNAS

-361 DGTEIPINSM
+361 DGTEISINSM

-391 SATALA
+391 SATALV

-517 RKDTGADRR
+517 RKDTSADRR
-526 FRYEIVLPTGVE
+526 FRFEIVLPTGVE

-557 TALIADVAK
+557 TALIPDVAK

-722 SNATVTLQASPAI
+722 NNATVTLQASTVI

-811 GYHTNARYCGAKLT
+811 GYHTNAKYCGAKLT

-994 YYHYADKTNRPV
+994 YYHYADKTNRLV

-1096 FLSDAGNNGIIA
+1096 FLSEAGNNGIIA

-1216 ETGITISDVTV
+1216 ESGITISDVTV

-1247 SQAGNKLIYDLS
+1247 SRSGNKLIYDLS

-1323 AGIAGIDTNKY
+1323 AGISGIDTNKY
-1334 KVNNQLVST
+1334 KVNNQLVSI

-1414 TKMIGTNTE
+1414 TKVIGTNTE

-1471 VVCQSGITCPPV
+1471 VVCQSGPTNPCPPV
-1483 VVETTIKRGEVA
+1483 TVETTIKRGEVV

-1504 IKNVQLSS
+1504 INNVQLSS
-1512 VAEGNKEKVTI
+1512 VAEGNKEKVTV
-1523 QYVVQNATTATVS
+1523 QYAVQNTATATVS

-1564 DFTLASLVLAAGAT
+1564 DFTIANLVLAPGAT
-1578 ATRTETIS
+1578 VTKTETIL
-1586 LDQNQLCRL
+1586 LDQSKLCRL

-1661 HLSDANSKEPL
+1661 HLSDVNSKEPV

-1730 DLKLKINAMATNA
+1730 DLKLKIKAMATNA

-1758 LQDGTYQVSLVQSSG
+1758 LQDGIYQVSLVQSSG

-1788 SIVAKDDLY
+1788 NIVAKDDLY

-1815 DKVGGVTATIV
+1815 DKVGGVTATIA

-1835 AGTGTVPVVKN
+1835 AGTGIVPVVKN
-1846 NGDVEVPANTPVG
+1846 NGDVEIPANTPVG

-1891 KPDDLGTIGGLSGGT
+1891 KPDDLGTIAGLSGGT

-1915 LKGTTPI
+1915 LRGTTPI

-1977 TVKVVTLKAVN
+1977 TVKVATLKAVN

-2036 AINPNGTLQVPASA
+2036 TVNPNGTLQVPASA
-2050 SAGSYNVEYRI
+2050 PAGSYNVEYRI

-2082 IIANDDSFAGVV
+2082 IIANDDSFAGVI

-2114 LDGNQATVGNVAL
+2114 LDGNQATLANVSL

-2141 INITTGGVVVPAGT
+2141 INVATGGVVIPAGT

-2183 ATVTVNIYSPT
+2183 ATVTVNIYSPI

-2205 SSTTGGTTSS
+2205 SS
-2215 VLTNDKLNGIPNPS
+2215 I
-2229 VSSVTLTWTTA
+2229 
-2240 TPTGF
+2240 
-2245 TLNPNGTITIAP
+2245 
-2257 NTPAGTYTI
+2257 
-2266 SYKICAVASST
+2266 
-2277 VCDNANIV
+2277 
-2285 VTVTGTTTST
+2285 
-2295 TTPTTI
+2295 
-2301 EANDDVATVSS
+2301 
-2312 TTGGTTSSV
+2312 TGGTTSSV
-2321 LTNDKLNGVLNPSIS
+2321 LTNDKLNGVPSPSIS

-2353 PNGTISVAPNTP
+2353 PNGTI
-2365 AGTYTISY
+2365 
-2373 KICAVASS
+2373 
-2381 TVCDNA
+2381 TV
-2387 NIVVTVTGTTT
+2387 
-2398 STTTPTTIEANN
+2398 
-2410 DVATVSSTTGGTTSS
+2410 
-2425 VLTNDKLNGIP
+2425 
-2436 NPSVSSVTLTWTT
+2436 
-2449 ATPTGFTLNP
+2449 
-2459 NGTITI
+2459 
-2465 APNTP
+2465 
-2470 AGTYTISYKI
+2470 
-2480 CAVASST
+2480 
-2487 VCDNAN
+2487 
-2493 IVVTV
+2493 
-2498 TGTTTST
+2498 
-2505 TTPTTIEAN
+2505 
-2514 DDVATVSSTTGGTTS
+2514 
-2529 SVLTNDKLNGVLNPS
+2529 
-2544 ISSVTL
+2544 
-2550 TWNTATPTGF
+2550 
-2560 TLNPNGTIS
+2560 
-2569 VAPNTPAGTYTISY
+2569 
-2583 KICAVASSTVCDNAN
+2583 
-2598 IVVTVTGT
+2598 
-2606 TTSTTTPTTIEA
+2606 
-2618 NDDVATV
+2618 
-2625 SSTTGGTTSS
+2625 
-2635 VLTNDKLNGVLN
+2635 
-2647 PSISSVTLT
+2647 
-2656 WNTATPT
+2656 
-2663 GFTLNPNGTI
+2663 
-2673 SVAPNTP
+2673 
-2680 AGTYTISYKICAVAS
+2680 
-2695 STVCDNANIVVT
+2695 
-2707 VTGTTTSTTTPTTIE
+2707 
-2722 ANNDVA
+2722 
-2728 TVSSTTGGT
+2728 
-2737 TSSVLTNDKLN
+2737 
-2748 GIPNPS
+2748 
-2754 VSSVTLTWTTATPTG
+2754 
-2769 FTLNPNGTIT
+2769 
-2779 IAPNTPA
+2779 
-2786 GTYTIS
+2786 
-2792 YKICAVASS
+2792 
-2801 TVCDNANIVVTV
+2801 
-2813 TGTTTST
+2813 
-2820 TTPTTIEANDDVAT
+2820 
-2834 VSSTTGG
+2834 
-2841 TTPSV
+2841 
-2846 LTNDKL
+2846 
-2852 NGVPNPSISSV
+2852 
-2863 TLTWTT
+2863 
-2869 ATPTGFTLNPNGTI
+2869 
-2883 TIAPNTPAGTY
+2883 
-2894 TISYKICAVASSTV
+2894 
-2908 CDNANIVVTVTGTT
+2908 
-2922 TSTTTP
+2922 
-2928 TTIEANDD
+2928 
-2936 VATVSSTTGGTTPSV
+2936 
-2951 LTNDKLNGVPNPSI
+2951 
-2965 SSVTLTWT
+2965 
-2973 TATPTGFTLNPNG
+2973 
-2986 TITIAPNTP
+2986 APNTP

-3110 CAVASSTVCDTA
+3110 CAVASPTVCDTADIVVTVTGTTTSTTTPTTIEANDDVATITSTTGGTTSSVLTNDKLNGVPNPSVSSVTLTWTTATPTGFTLNPNGTIMVAPNTPAGTYTISYKICAVASTTVCDTANIVVTVTGTTTSTTTPITIEANDDVATVSSTTGGTTSSVLTNDKLNGVPNPSISSVTLTWTTATPTGFTLNPNGTITVAPNTPAGTYTISYKICAVASSTVCDNANIVVTVTGTTTSTTTPTTIEANDDVATVSSTTGGTTSSVLTNDKLNGVPTPSISSVTLTWTTATPTGFTLNPNGTITIAPNTPAGTYTISYKICAVASSTVCDNANIVVTVTGTTTSTTTPTTIEANDDIATVSNTTGGTTSSVLTNDKLNGVPNPRVSSVTLTWTTVTPTGFTLNPNGTITVAPNTPAGTYTISYKICAVASLTVCDTA

-3135 TPVLPIAADDRTTT
+3135 TPVLPVAADDRTTT

-3154 VVVNVLTNDT
+3154 VAVNVLANDT
-3164 PNGATPPNVVTN
+3164 PNGATAPNVVTN
-3176 PTNGTTVVNPDSTIE
+3176 PTNGTTVVNPDDTIE

-3205 YELCNT
+3205 YKLCNT

-3268 ETEGYNNVTRVFR
+3268 ETEGYNNATRVFR

-3308 DENRQKRSEVGWLYL
+3308 DENKQKRSEVGWLYL

>member
-1 MNKVF
+1 MNSTF
-6 FRIMLIALFLP
+6 FRVMLIALFFPLSNLT
-17 FGKVAAQAMLSQP
+17 AQTMLSQP

-57 TSTVT
+57 TSTIT
-62 ITFPTGIEYVTS
+62 ITFPTGIEYVAN
-74 SLHKVSGTPTIS
+74 SLHKVSGMANIS
-86 HVGSSPAGTPK
+86 YVASSAVGTPK
-97 FTISGAGTLTFTIK
+97 FAISGTGTLTFTLK

-121 LQTAGTI
+121 LQAAGTI
-128 FKDNVEVTSGGGVDA
+128 FKDKVDVTSGSA
-143 KDSNQY
+143 IDSKETNQY

-156 VVQLADPTHNNAS
+156 VVQLAQTTHNNAS
-169 GSSVKTFGLRNTGNG
+169 GSSVKTFELRNTGSG
-184 TVKEIYFSVK
+184 SVKEIYFSIK
-194 YPNGVTGNELTY
+194 YPAGITNSELTH
-206 NGTAVPSVGTV
+206 NGTPIASVGTV
-217 PSGVGKNTGA
+217 PAGVGKNSGA
-227 TLYRIV
+227 TLYKIV
-233 SPTGFKLNDEITI
+233 SATGFNLNDEITI
-246 TEKYSVVGC
+246 TEKYNVTGC
-255 DSNRQIV
+255 MPNRQII
-262 YEAYWGESA
+262 YEAYWGENA
-271 SVLYQARDRARAI
+271 SELYQARDRARAI

-361 DGTEIPINSM
+361 DGTEISINSM

-376 QTTPREIPFKDLAAL
+376 QTDPREIPFKDLPAL
-391 SATALA
+391 STTALA
-397 GKDIGLTD
+397 GKNIGLTD
-405 VDGDGFKDDLPINGK
+405 VDGDGFKDDFPINGK
-420 LIIRFDMVKN
+420 LIIRFDMVKS
-430 QPIVCLQNDKGTF
+430 QAIVCLQNDKGTF
-443 SVSPHSNFT
+443 SVSPHSSFT
-452 YKDACGTEIQSA
+452 YKDACGTQRNSA
-464 AQALTNSTLRRLLT
+464 VQALTNNTFRRLLT

-486 PASLSQNNSVF
+486 PSSLSQNNSVF
-497 GYLSFGHHTIISQH
+497 GYLSFGHHTFISQH
-511 IVKGFG
+511 IVKGYG

-526 FRYEIVLPTGVE
+526 FRFEIILPTGVE
-538 LKNIKFYKGDG
+538 LKNVKFYKAEG
-549 FGQGSTTP
+549 FGQGTQ
-557 TALIADVAK
+557 IATLLPDVAK

-581 ITFDM
+581 ISFDM
-586 LLTTPCAS
+586 LLTTPCTS
-594 GDLPLKYS
+594 GDLPLKYN

-917 ANFTMSNDGTYKTY
+917 ANFMMSNDGTYKTY

-994 YYHYADKTNRPV
+994 YYYYADKTNRPV

-1029 PQNVTANQRT
+1029 PQSVTANQRT

-1070 KLTEIDAL
+1070 KLTEIDAS
-1078 GNVVNTFTPQSI
+1078 GNVLNTFTPQSI

-1096 FLSDAGNNGIIA
+1096 FLSEAGNKGIIA

-1113 RYRLEYQITNCND
+1113 RYRLEYQITNCTD

-1137 NCNENPTQGYRR
+1137 NCNENPTKGYTK
-1149 TCHDQKITYNVKIA
+1149 TCHDQKITYNIKIA
-1163 KSLKQIRPS
+1163 KSLKQIIPS
-1172 ASNPGE
+1172 PSNPGE
-1178 SSPDKV
+1178 SNPDKI

-1203 EGDLFDAKLVVVQ
+1203 EGDLFDAKLVVMQ
-1216 ETGITISDVTV
+1216 EPGLTISDVSV

-1233 GNYYTQT
+1233 GNLYTQS
-1240 STPAIGF
+1240 STPAISF
-1247 SQAGNKLIYDLS
+1247 SQSGNKLTYDLS

-1270 ITEPAVLDKRNLK
+1270 ITEPVNVDKRNLK
-1283 LTFNVQPSCDFVAGS
+1283 LTFYVKPSCEFTAGS

-1323 AGIAGIDTNKY
+1323 AGIDGVDTNKY
-1334 KVNNQLVST
+1334 KVNNLLVST
-1343 GGNANACATSYAE
+1343 GGNANACTTSYAK
-1356 FKGKHQIID
+1356 FKGKHEIID
-1365 LSPAHNFQTG
+1365 LTLSQNFRTG
-1375 TNGLVVIR
+1375 DNGLVVVR

-1389 YVAGSFTPGN
+1389 YVIGSFVAGN
-1399 KSKSS
+1399 KSSGA
-1404 FADAALATPP
+1404 FTLPTLATPP
-1414 TKMIGTNTE
+1414 TNVIGSNTE
-1423 LSIKIPSGMEHDDYF
+1423 LSIKIPSGMKHNDFF
-1438 EYTIKVK
+1438 EYTIQVK
-1445 QKANTPIANCAQ
+1445 QKTNTPITNCAQ
-1457 ERKLQYY
+1457 EKKLQYY
-1464 TTDTVEG
+1464 TTDKVEG
-1471 VVCQSGITCPPV
+1471 VVCQSGPTNPCPPV
-1483 VVETTIKRGEVA
+1483 TVETTTKRGEVA

-1512 VAEGNKEKVTI
+1512 VAEGNKEKVTV
-1523 QYVVQNATTATVS
+1523 QYIVQNAATATVS
-1536 YTGDLKVSLYDDTN
+1536 YTGDLKVSLYNDTN
-1550 NNGIVEEAIDNKLQ
+1550 NNGIIEEATDSKLE
-1564 DFTLASLVLAAGAT
+1564 DFTITGLVLAPGASVT
-1578 ATRTETIS
+1578 QTETFS
-1586 LDQNQLCRL
+1586 LNQKQLCRL

-1608 NDKVVAAPAPTTITG
+1608 NDKVVAAPAPTTITE

-1661 HLSDANSKEPL
+1661 HLSDVNSKEPV

-1678 NITTTQTITYL
+1678 NITTTKTITYL

-1758 LQDGTYQVSLVQSSG
+1758 LQDGTYQVSLVHFSG

-1788 SIVAKDDLY
+1788 NIVAKDDLY

-1815 DKVGGVTATIV
+1815 DKVGGVTATIA
-1826 TVDITNITS
+1826 TVNITNITS

-1846 NGDVEVPANTPVG
+1846 NGDVEIPANTPVG
-1859 EYKISYRICAK
+1859 EYKISYRICAIS
-1870 ANPADCST
+1870 NPADCST
-1878 ATVTVVVA
+1878 ATVTVIVA

-1906 TTATVFEND
+1906 TTATVLEND
-1915 LKGTTPI
+1915 LRGTTPI
-1922 NPSEVNLTWGTAPAH
+1922 NPSEVNLTWGTPPAD
-1937 IATNTNGTIT
+1937 ITSNNDGTIR

-1958 ISYTICEK
+1958 ISYRICEK
-1966 DNPTNCSTAIA
+1966 DNPTNCSTTIA

-1999 SVEILANDI
+1999 SVEILSNDI

-2036 AINPNGTLQVPASA
+2036 AINTNGTLQVPASA
-2050 SAGSYNVEYRI
+2050 PAGSYNVEYRI

-2215 VLTNDKLNGIPNPS
+2215 VLTNDKLNGVLNPS
-2229 VSSVTLTWTTA
+2229 VSSLTLTWTTA

-2245 TLNPNGTITIAP
+2245 TLNPNGTITVAP
-2257 NTPAGTYTI
+2257 NTPAGNYTI
-2266 SYKICAVASST
+2266 SYKICAVVSST
-2277 VCDNANIV
+2277 VCDTADIV

-2321 LTNDKLNGVLNPSIS
+2321 LTNDKLNGVLNPSLS
-2336 SVTLTWN
+2336 SVTLTW
-2343 TATPTGFTLN
+2343 TTTTPTGFTLN
-2353 PNGTISVAPNTP
+2353 PNGTIS
-2365 AGTYTISY
+2365 
-2373 KICAVASS
+2373 
-2381 TVCDNA
+2381 
-2387 NIVVTVTGTTT
+2387 
-2398 STTTPTTIEANN
+2398 
-2410 DVATVSSTTGGTTSS
+2410 
-2425 VLTNDKLNGIP
+2425 
-2436 NPSVSSVTLTWTT
+2436 
-2449 ATPTGFTLNP
+2449 
-2459 NGTITI
+2459 I

-2487 VCDNAN
+2487 VCDTAD

-2544 ISSVTL
+2544 L
-2550 TWNTATPTGF
+2550 
-2560 TLNPNGTIS
+2560 
-2569 VAPNTPAGTYTISY
+2569 
-2583 KICAVASSTVCDNAN
+2583 
-2598 IVVTVTGT
+2598 
-2606 TTSTTTPTTIEA
+2606 
-2618 NDDVATV
+2618 
-2625 SSTTGGTTSS
+2625 
-2635 VLTNDKLNGVLN
+2635 
-2647 PSISSVTLT
+2647 
-2656 WNTATPT
+2656 
-2663 GFTLNPNGTI
+2663 
-2673 SVAPNTP
+2673 
-2680 AGTYTISYKICAVAS
+2680 
-2695 STVCDNANIVVT
+2695 
-2707 VTGTTTSTTTPTTIE
+2707 
-2722 ANNDVA
+2722 
-2728 TVSSTTGGT
+2728 
-2737 TSSVLTNDKLN
+2737 
-2748 GIPNPS
+2748 
-2754 VSSVTLTWTTATPTG
+2754 SSVTLTWTTATPTG

-2779 IAPNTPA
+2779 IAPNTP
-2786 GTYTIS
+2786 
-2792 YKICAVASS
+2792 V
-2801 TVCDNANIVVTV
+2801 
-2813 TGTTTST
+2813 
-2820 TTPTTIEANDDVAT
+2820 
-2834 VSSTTGG
+2834 
-2841 TTPSV
+2841 
-2846 LTNDKL
+2846 
-2852 NGVPNPSISSV
+2852 
-2863 TLTWTT
+2863 
-2869 ATPTGFTLNPNGTI
+2869 
-2883 TIAPNTPAGTY
+2883 
-2894 TISYKICAVASSTV
+2894 
-2908 CDNANIVVTVTGTT
+2908 
-2922 TSTTTP
+2922 
-2928 TTIEANDD
+2928 
-2936 VATVSSTTGGTTPSV
+2936 
-2951 LTNDKLNGVPNPSI
+2951 
-2965 SSVTLTWT
+2965 
-2973 TATPTGFTLNPNG
+2973 
-2986 TITIAPNTP
+2986 
-2995 AGTYTISYKICAVA
+2995 GTYTISYKICAVA

-3064 VPNPSI
+3064 VLNPSV
-3070 SSVTLTWTTATP
+3070 SSVTLTWNTATP

-3110 CAVASSTVCDTA
+3110 CAVASSTICDTA
-3122 NIVVTVTGTTTST
+3122 DIVVTVTGTTTST
-3135 TPVLPIAADDRTTT
+3135 TPVLPIGADDRTTT

-3154 VVVNVLTNDT
+3154 VVVNVLANDT
-3164 PNGATPPNVVTN
+3164 PNGATAPNVVTN
-3176 PTNGTTVVNPDSTIE
+3176 PTNGTTVVNPDGTIE
-3191 YRPHTGFEGIDTFV
+3191 YRPHTGFVGIDTFV

-3219 TIEVISKLIPYNGM
+3219 TIEVVNKLVPYNGM
-3233 SVDDDGKNE
+3233 SVDGDGKNE
-3242 HFHIGGINRYP
+3242 HFHIAGINRYP

>member
-1 MNKVF
+1 MKNVF
-6 FRIMLIALFLP
+6 FRVMLIALLFSL
-17 FGKVAAQAMLSQP
+17 GKVSAQSMLSQP
-30 LAEDPVHFANRD
+30 LAEDPVHFANRN

-48 TVSVTLPSA
+48 TVTVTLPSA

-62 ITFPTGIEYVTS
+62 ITFPTGIEYVAS
-74 SLHKVSGTPTIS
+74 SLHRVSGTPTIS

-121 LQTAGTI
+121 LQAAGTI
-128 FKDNVEVTSGGGVDA
+128 FKDKVEVTSGGGVDT

-156 VVQLADPTHNNAS
+156 VVQLTEPNHTNAS
-169 GSSVKTFGLRNTGNG
+169 GSSVKTFELRNTGAG

-194 YPNGVTGNELTY
+194 YPTGVTGIELTY
-206 NGTAVPSVGTV
+206 SGTTVPMVGTV
-217 PSGVGKNTGA
+217 PAGLGKNTGA
-227 TLYRIV
+227 KLYKIV
-233 SPTGFKLNDEITI
+233 SSTGFKLNDEITI
-246 TEKYSVVGC
+246 TEKYNVTGC
-255 DSNRQIV
+255 QPNRQIV
-262 YEAYWGESA
+262 YEAYWGENA

-299 NNSYFEW
+299 NNSYFQW
-306 RDGLCGTTLGTFT
+306 GDGLCGNTLGTFT

-332 YDLQMNITPYLS
+332 YDLQMNITPYLR

-405 VDGDGFKDDLPINGK
+405 VDGDGFKDDFPINGK

-430 QPIVCLQNDKGTF
+430 QAIVCLQNDRGTF

-452 YKDACGTEIQSA
+452 YKDACGTERESA
-464 AQALTNSTLRRLLT
+464 VQALTNNTFRRLLT

-497 GYLSFGHHTIISQH
+497 GYLSFGHHTFISQH

-526 FRYEIVLPTGVE
+526 FRFEIILPTGVE

-557 TALIADVAK
+557 TALIPDVAK

-669 VSAIDRSR
+669 VSTIDRSR

-692 GGVITKNLYY
+692 GGVITRNLYY
-702 HAQVNTKANL
+702 HAQVNTKVNL

-722 SNATVTLQASPAI
+722 SNATVTLQASTAI

-777 NTTNSRNNVQD
+777 NTSNSRDNVQD
-788 IQVGS
+788 MQVGS

-804 DNAIATE
+804 DNSISTE

-832 TYKIIGTNPYNI
+832 TYKLLGTNTYSI
-844 KGCEVTN
+844 KGCEVTK
-851 IGANQ
+851 IGDNQ
-856 VYLARRFGTAGTYY
+856 VYSARRFGTAGTYFM
-870 TNEFRPTRRIKTLK
+870 NEFRPTRRIKTLK
-884 IIIPSSYNMVKPV
+884 IIIPSSYNMAKPV
-897 EYSYIRKSNE
+897 EYSYLRKSSE

-949 SVENAYGETIRTWLQ
+949 SVENTYGETIRTWLQ

-994 YYHYADKTNRPV
+994 YYHYADKTNIPV
-1006 QKEPYQEWIR
+1006 QKEPYEEALR

-1022 INLITET
+1022 INLLTET
-1029 PQNVTANQRT
+1029 PQNVTAHQRT

-1065 GISIT
+1065 GVKVLS
-1070 KLTEIDAL
+1070 LVELNNSGSA
-1078 GNVVNTFTPQSI
+1078 VRTFTAQNIS
-1090 TGEKMY
+1090 GEKMY
-1096 FLSDAGNNGIIA
+1096 FLSEGGSNGTIA

-1137 NCNENPTQGYRR
+1137 NCNDNPTQGYTK

-1172 ASNPGE
+1172 ALNPGE

-1247 SQAGNKLIYDLS
+1247 SQSGNKLIYDLS

-1283 LTFNVQPSCDFVAGS
+1283 LTFNVQPSCQFTAGS
-1298 SFDIDIEGNN
+1298 SFDVDIEGNN

-1334 KVNNQLVST
+1334 KVNNQLVT
-1343 GGNANACATSYAE
+1343 IGGNANACATSYAE
-1356 FKGKHQIID
+1356 YKGKHQIID
-1365 LSPAHNFQTG
+1365 LSPGHNFQTG
-1375 TNGLVVIR
+1375 SNGLVVIR

-1399 KSKSS
+1399 KSQSS

-1414 TKMIGTNTE
+1414 TKVIGTNTE
-1423 LSIKIPSGMEHDDYF
+1423 LSIKIPSGMKHDDYF

-1471 VVCQSGITCPPV
+1471 VVCQSGPTNPCPPV
-1483 VVETTIKRGEVA
+1483 TVETTTKRGEVA

-1512 VAEGNKEKVTI
+1512 VAEGNKEKVTV
-1523 QYVVQNATTATVS
+1523 QYAVQNAATATVS

-1564 DFTLASLVLAAGAT
+1564 DFTLASLVLAPGAT
-1578 ATRTETIS
+1578 VTKTETIL
-1586 LDQNQLCRL
+1586 LDQSKLCRL

-1646 YEGYTWEAVT
+1646 YERYTWEAVT

-1661 HLSDANSKEPL
+1661 HLSDANIKEPV

-1678 NITTTQTITYL
+1678 NITTTKTITYL

-1730 DLKLKINAMATNA
+1730 DLKLKINAIATNA

-1758 LQDGTYQVSLVQSSG
+1758 LQNGIYQVSLVQSSG

-1788 SIVAKDDLY
+1788 NIVAKDDLY
-1797 KVFAPI
+1797 KPFAPI
-1803 TTATTTGNILSN
+1803 TTATITGNVLTN
-1815 DKVGGVTATIV
+1815 DKVGGVTATTA

-1835 AGTGTVPVVKN
+1835 AGPGIVPIVKT
-1846 NGDVEVPANTPVG
+1846 NGDVEVPAHTPVG

-1878 ATVTVVVA
+1878 ATVTVVVI
-1886 PKLEA
+1886 PRLEA
-1891 KPDDLGTIGGLSGGT
+1891 KPDDLGTIAGLSGGT

-1915 LKGTTPI
+1915 LRGTTPI

-1947 VLPNTPAGTYT
+1947 VAPNTPAGTYT

-1999 SVEILANDI
+1999 SVDILVNDI

-2050 SAGSYNVEYRI
+2050 PAGSYNVEYRI

-2173 VPTATTNCDV
+2173 IPTATTNCDV

-2194 TIEANDDVATV
+2194 TVEANPDTFTYTGTGTQTV
-2205 SSTTGGTTSS
+2205 GN
-2215 VLTNDKLNGIPNPS
+2215 VLTNDTVSGTTSATTSNVTISQVSTPTGTIVPRIDTTNGNVIVPNNTPS
-2229 VSSVTLTWTTA
+2229 GIYTITYQICTVA
-2240 TPTGF
+2240 TPT
-2245 TLNPNGTITIAP
+2245 A
-2257 NTPAGTYTI
+2257 
-2266 SYKICAVASST
+2266 CATAT
-2277 VCDNANIV
+2277 VE
-2285 VTVTGTTTST
+2285 VTVPAVTPTPTVQATPDEFTYSGTGTQ
-2295 TTPTTI
+2295 TI
-2301 EANDDVATVSS
+2301 GN
-2312 TTGGTTSSV
+2312 V
-2321 LTNDKLNGVLNPSIS
+2321 LTNDTVSGTTSATVTNVTISQVSTPTGTIVPRIDTTNGNVIVPNNTPSGIYTITYQICT
-2336 SVTLTWN
+2336 V
-2343 TATPTGFTLN
+2343 ATPT
-2353 PNGTISVAPNTP
+2353 A
-2365 AGTYTISY
+2365 
-2373 KICAVASS
+2373 CATT
-2381 TVCDNA
+2381 TVE
-2387 NIVVTVTGTTT
+2387 VTVPAVTPIPTVQATPDEFTYSGTGTQ
-2398 STTTPTTIEANN
+2398 
-2410 DVATVSSTTGGTTSS
+2410 TVGN
-2425 VLTNDKLNGIP
+2425 VLTNDTVSGTTSATTSNVTISQVSTPTGTIVPRIDTANGNVIVP
-2436 NPSVSSVTLTWTT
+2436 NNTPSGIYTLTYQICTV
-2449 ATPTGFTLNP
+2449 ATPT
-2459 NGTITI
+2459 
-2465 APNTP
+2465 A
-2470 AGTYTISYKI
+2470 
-2480 CAVASST
+2480 CAT
-2487 VCDNAN
+2487 
-2493 IVVTV
+2493 
-2498 TGTTTST
+2498 
-2505 TTPTTIEAN
+2505 
-2514 DDVATVSSTTGGTTS
+2514 ATV
-2529 SVLTNDKLNGVLNPS
+2529 
-2544 ISSVTL
+2544 
-2550 TWNTATPTGF
+2550 
-2560 TLNPNGTIS
+2560 
-2569 VAPNTPAGTYTISY
+2569 
-2583 KICAVASSTVCDNAN
+2583 
-2598 IVVTVTGT
+2598 
-2606 TTSTTTPTTIEA
+2606 E
-2618 NDDVATV
+2618 
-2625 SSTTGGTTSS
+2625 
-2635 VLTNDKLNGVLN
+2635 
-2647 PSISSVTLT
+2647 
-2656 WNTATPT
+2656 
-2663 GFTLNPNGTI
+2663 
-2673 SVAPNTP
+2673 
-2680 AGTYTISYKICAVAS
+2680 
-2695 STVCDNANIVVT
+2695 
-2707 VTGTTTSTTTPTTIE
+2707 
-2722 ANNDVA
+2722 
-2728 TVSSTTGGT
+2728 
-2737 TSSVLTNDKLN
+2737 
-2748 GIPNPS
+2748 
-2754 VSSVTLTWTTATPTG
+2754 
-2769 FTLNPNGTIT
+2769 
-2779 IAPNTPA
+2779 
-2786 GTYTIS
+2786 
-2792 YKICAVASS
+2792 
-2801 TVCDNANIVVTV
+2801 
-2813 TGTTTST
+2813 
-2820 TTPTTIEANDDVAT
+2820 
-2834 VSSTTGG
+2834 
-2841 TTPSV
+2841 
-2846 LTNDKL
+2846 
-2852 NGVPNPSISSV
+2852 
-2863 TLTWTT
+2863 
-2869 ATPTGFTLNPNGTI
+2869 
-2883 TIAPNTPAGTY
+2883 
-2894 TISYKICAVASSTV
+2894 
-2908 CDNANIVVTVTGTT
+2908 
-2922 TSTTTP
+2922 
-2928 TTIEANDD
+2928 
-2936 VATVSSTTGGTTPSV
+2936 
-2951 LTNDKLNGVPNPSI
+2951 
-2965 SSVTLTWT
+2965 
-2973 TATPTGFTLNPNG
+2973 
-2986 TITIAPNTP
+2986 
-2995 AGTYTISYKICAVA
+2995 
-3009 SSTVCD
+3009 
-3015 TANIVVTVTGTTTS
+3015 
-3029 TTTPTTI
+3029 
-3036 EANDD
+3036 
-3041 VATVSSTT
+3041 
-3049 GGTTSSVLTNDKLNG
+3049 
-3064 VPNPSI
+3064 
-3070 SSVTLTWTTATP
+3070 
-3082 TGFTLNPN
+3082 
-3090 GTITIA
+3090 
-3096 PNTPAGTYTISYKI
+3096 
-3110 CAVASSTVCDTA
+3110 
-3122 NIVVTVTGTTTST
+3122 VTVTGTTTST

-3164 PNGATPPNVVTN
+3164 PNGATAPNVVTN
-3176 PTNGTTVVNPDSTIE
+3176 PTNGTTVVNPDGTIE
-3191 YRPHTGFEGIDTFV
+3191 YRPHTGFVGIDTFV

-3219 TIEVISKLIPYNGM
+3219 TIEIVNKLVPYNGM
-3233 SVDDDGKNE
+3233 SVDGDGKNE
-3242 HFHIGGINRYP
+3242 HFHIAGINRYP

-3268 ETEGYNNVTRVFR
+3268 ETEGYDNVTRVFR

-3308 DENRQKRSEVGWLYL
+3308 DENKQNRSEVGWLYI

>member
-6 FRIMLIALFLP
+6 FRIMLIALFFP
-17 FGKVAAQAMLSQP
+17 FSKVAAQAMLSQP
-30 LAEDPVHFANRD
+30 LAEDPVHFANRN

-62 ITFPTGIEYVTS
+62 ITFPTGIEYVAS

-156 VVQLADPTHNNAS
+156 VVQLAEPTHNNAS

-194 YPNGVTGNELTY
+194 YPNGVTNNELTY
-206 NGTAVPSVGTV
+206 NGTVVPSVGTV
-217 PSGVGKNTGA
+217 PSGLGKNTGA

-391 SATALA
+391 SATVLA

-420 LIIRFDMVKN
+420 LIIRFDMIKN

-517 RKDTGADRR
+517 RKDTAADRR

-702 HAQVNTKANL
+702 HAQVNTKVNL

-804 DNAIATE
+804 DNTIATE
-811 GYHTNARYCGAKLT
+811 GYHTNAKYCGAKLT

-994 YYHYADKTNRPV
+994 YYYYADKTNRPV

-1096 FLSDAGNNGIIA
+1096 FLSEAGNNGIIA

-1216 ETGITISDVTV
+1216 EPGITISDVTV

-1247 SQAGNKLIYDLS
+1247 SRSGNKLIYDLS

-1334 KVNNQLVST
+1334 KVNNQLVSI
-1343 GGNANACATSYAE
+1343 GGKANACATSYAE

-1365 LSPAHNFQTG
+1365 LSPARNFQTG

-1389 YVAGSFTPGN
+1389 YVANSFIPGN

-1414 TKMIGTNTE
+1414 TKVIGTNTE

-1550 NNGIVEEAIDNKLQ
+1550 NNNGIVEEAIDNKLQ

-1646 YEGYTWEAVT
+1646 YEGYTWEAIT

-1661 HLSDANSKEPL
+1661 HLSDANSKEPV
-1672 FSYAGA
+1672 FSYVGA

-1758 LQDGTYQVSLVQSSG
+1758 LQDGIYQVSLVQSSG

-1788 SIVAKDDLY
+1788 NIVAKDDLY

-1803 TTATTTGNILSN
+1803 TTATTTGNILDN
-1815 DKVGGVTATIV
+1815 DKVGGVTATIA

-1835 AGTGTVPVVKN
+1835 AGTGTVPVVN
-1846 NGDVEVPANTPVG
+1846 TNGDVQIPANTPVG

-1915 LKGTTPI
+1915 LRGTTPI
-1922 NPSEVNLTWGTAPAH
+1922 NPSEVNLTWGTPPAH
-1937 IATNTNGTIT
+1937 MATNTNGTIT
-1947 VLPNTPAGTYT
+1947 VAPNTPAGTYT

-1977 TVKVVTLKAVN
+1977 TVKVITLKAVN
-1988 DGVKTLPKTGG
+1988 DGIKTLPKTGG
-1999 SVEILANDI
+1999 NVDILANDI

-2050 SAGSYNVEYRI
+2050 PAGSYNVEYRI

-2141 INITTGGVVVPAGT
+2141 INITTGGVVVPAGI

-2215 VLTNDKLNGIPNPS
+2215 VLTNDKLNGVPNPSISSVTLTWTTATPTGFTLNPNGTITVAPNTPAGTYTISYKICAVASTTVCDTANIVVTVTGTTTSTTTPTTIEANDDVATVSSTTGGTTSSVLTNDKLNGVPSPSISSVTLTWNTATPTGFTLNPNGTITVAPNTPSGTYTISYKICAVASPTVCDTADIVVTVTGTTTSTTTPTTIEANDDVATVSSTTGGTTSSVLTNDKLNGVLNPSISSVTLTWNTATPTGFTLNPNGTITVAPNTPAGTYTINYKICAVASSTVCDTADIVVTVTGTTTSTTTPTTIEANDDVATVSSTTGGTTPSVLTNDKLNGVPNPS

-2240 TPTGF
+2240 TPTGFTLNPNGTITIAPNTPAGTYTISYKICAVASPTVCDTADIVVTVTGTTTSTTTPTTIEANDDGVTTITSTTGGTTPSVLTNDKLNGVPNPSISSVTLTWNTATPTGFTLNPNGTITIAPNTPAGTYTISYKICAVASTTVCDTADIVVMVTGTTTSTTTPTTIEANDDVATVSSTTGGTTSSVLTNDKLNGVPNPSVSSVTLTWTTATPTGFTLNPNGTISIAPNTPAGTYTISYKICAVASSTVCDTADIVVTVTGTTTSTTTPTTIEANDDGVITITSTTGGTTPNVLTNDKLNGVPNPSISSITLTWTTTTPTGF

-2353 PNGTISVAPNTP
+2353 PNGTI
-2365 AGTYTISY
+2365 
-2373 KICAVASS
+2373 
-2381 TVCDNA
+2381 TV
-2387 NIVVTVTGTTT
+2387 
-2398 STTTPTTIEANN
+2398 
-2410 DVATVSSTTGGTTSS
+2410 
-2425 VLTNDKLNGIP
+2425 
-2436 NPSVSSVTLTWTT
+2436 
-2449 ATPTGFTLNP
+2449 
-2459 NGTITI
+2459 
-2465 APNTP
+2465 
-2470 AGTYTISYKI
+2470 
-2480 CAVASST
+2480 
-2487 VCDNAN
+2487 
-2493 IVVTV
+2493 
-2498 TGTTTST
+2498 
-2505 TTPTTIEAN
+2505 
-2514 DDVATVSSTTGGTTS
+2514 
-2529 SVLTNDKLNGVLNPS
+2529 
-2544 ISSVTL
+2544 
-2550 TWNTATPTGF
+2550 
-2560 TLNPNGTIS
+2560 
-2569 VAPNTPAGTYTISY
+2569 
-2583 KICAVASSTVCDNAN
+2583 
-2598 IVVTVTGT
+2598 
-2606 TTSTTTPTTIEA
+2606 
-2618 NDDVATV
+2618 
-2625 SSTTGGTTSS
+2625 
-2635 VLTNDKLNGVLN
+2635 
-2647 PSISSVTLT
+2647 
-2656 WNTATPT
+2656 
-2663 GFTLNPNGTI
+2663 
-2673 SVAPNTP
+2673 
-2680 AGTYTISYKICAVAS
+2680 
-2695 STVCDNANIVVT
+2695 
-2707 VTGTTTSTTTPTTIE
+2707 
-2722 ANNDVA
+2722 
-2728 TVSSTTGGT
+2728 
-2737 TSSVLTNDKLN
+2737 
-2748 GIPNPS
+2748 
-2754 VSSVTLTWTTATPTG
+2754 
-2769 FTLNPNGTIT
+2769 
-2779 IAPNTPA
+2779 
-2786 GTYTIS
+2786 
-2792 YKICAVASS
+2792 
-2801 TVCDNANIVVTV
+2801 
-2813 TGTTTST
+2813 
-2820 TTPTTIEANDDVAT
+2820 
-2834 VSSTTGG
+2834 
-2841 TTPSV
+2841 
-2846 LTNDKL
+2846 
-2852 NGVPNPSISSV
+2852 
-2863 TLTWTT
+2863 
-2869 ATPTGFTLNPNGTI
+2869 
-2883 TIAPNTPAGTY
+2883 
-2894 TISYKICAVASSTV
+2894 
-2908 CDNANIVVTVTGTT
+2908 
-2922 TSTTTP
+2922 
-2928 TTIEANDD
+2928 
-2936 VATVSSTTGGTTPSV
+2936 
-2951 LTNDKLNGVPNPSI
+2951 
-2965 SSVTLTWT
+2965 
-2973 TATPTGFTLNPNG
+2973 
-2986 TITIAPNTP
+2986 APNTP

-3015 TANIVVTVTGTTTS
+3015 TA
-3029 TTTPTTI
+3029 
-3036 EANDD
+3036 D
-3041 VATVSSTT
+3041 
-3049 GGTTSSVLTNDKLNG
+3049 
-3064 VPNPSI
+3064 
-3070 SSVTLTWTTATP
+3070 
-3082 TGFTLNPN
+3082 
-3090 GTITIA
+3090 
-3096 PNTPAGTYTISYKI
+3096 
-3110 CAVASSTVCDTA
+3110 
-3122 NIVVTVTGTTTST
+3122 IVVTVTGTTTST
-3135 TPVLPIAADDRTTT
+3135 TPVLPVAADDRTTT

-3154 VVVNVLTNDT
+3154 VVVNVLANDT
-3164 PNGATPPNVVTN
+3164 PNGATAPNVVTN
-3176 PTNGTTVVNPDSTIE
+3176 PTNGTTVVNPDGTIE

-3233 SVDDDGKNE
+3233 SVDGDGKNE

-3268 ETEGYNNVTRVFR
+3268 EAEGYNNVTRVFR

-3308 DENRQKRSEVGWLYL
+3308 DENKQKRSEVGWLYL

>member
-30 LAEDPVHFANRD
+30 LAEDPVHFANRN

-62 ITFPTGIEYVTS
+62 ITFPTGIEYVAS
-74 SLHKVSGTPTIS
+74 SLHRVSGTPTIS
-86 HVGSSPAGTPK
+86 HVGSSPAGAPK

-128 FKDNVEVTSGGGVDA
+128 FKDNVEVTSGGGVDT

-156 VVQLADPTHNNAS
+156 VVQLAEPTHNNAS
-169 GSSVKTFGLRNTGNG
+169 GSSVKTFGLRNTGAG
-184 TVKEIYFSVK
+184 TVKEIYFSIK
-194 YPNGVTGNELTY
+194 YPNGVTNNELTY
-206 NGTAVPSVGTV
+206 NGTVVPSVGTV
-217 PSGVGKNTGA
+217 PSGLGKNTGA

-391 SATALA
+391 SATVLA

-517 RKDTGADRR
+517 RKDTSADRR
-526 FRYEIVLPTGVE
+526 FRFEIVLPTGVE

-557 TALIADVAK
+557 TALIPDVAK

-655 WTDYTMNTRQTRAN
+655 WTDYTMNIRQTRAN

-702 HAQVNTKANL
+702 HAQVNTKVNL

-777 NTTNSRNNVQD
+777 NTANSRNNVQD

-1096 FLSDAGNNGIIA
+1096 FLSEAGNNGIIA

-1172 ASNPGE
+1172 ALNPGE

-1247 SQAGNKLIYDLS
+1247 SQSGNKLIYDLS

-1334 KVNNQLVST
+1334 KVNNQLVSI

-1365 LSPAHNFQTG
+1365 LSPARNFQTG

-1389 YVAGSFTPGN
+1389 YVAGSFIPGN

-1414 TKMIGTNTE
+1414 TKVIGTNTE

-1445 QKANTPIANCAQ
+1445 QKVNTPIANCAQ

-1471 VVCQSGITCPPV
+1471 VVCQSGPTNPCPPV
-1483 VVETTIKRGEVA
+1483 TVETTIKRGEVV

-1504 IKNVQLSS
+1504 INNVQLSS
-1512 VAEGNKEKVTI
+1512 VAEGNKEKVTV
-1523 QYVVQNATTATVS
+1523 QYAVQNTATATVS
-1536 YTGDLKVSLYDDTN
+1536 YMGDLKVSLYDDTN
-1550 NNGIVEEAIDNKLQ
+1550 NNGIIEEATDSKLE
-1564 DFTLASLVLAAGAT
+1564 DFTIANLVLAAGAT
-1578 ATRTETIS
+1578 VTKTETIL
-1586 LDQNQLCRL
+1586 LDQSKLCRL

-1608 NDKVVAAPAPTTITG
+1608 NDKIVAAPAPTTITG

-1661 HLSDANSKEPL
+1661 HLSDANSKEPV
-1672 FSYAGA
+1672 FSYVGA

-1689 LKVKRTNACEATQT
+1689 LKVKRTNACETTQT

-1815 DKVGGVTATIV
+1815 DKVGGVTATIA

-1891 KPDDLGTIGGLSGGT
+1891 KPDDLGTIAGLSGGT

-1915 LKGTTPI
+1915 LRGTTPI

-1947 VLPNTPAGTYT
+1947 VVPNTPAGTYT

-2050 SAGSYNVEYRI
+2050 PAGSYNVEYRI

-2173 VPTATTNCDV
+2173 IPTATTNCDV

-2194 TIEANDDVATV
+2194 TVEANPDTFTYTGTGTQTV
-2205 SSTTGGTTSS
+2205 GN
-2215 VLTNDKLNGIPNPS
+2215 VLTNDTVSGTTSATTSNVTISQVSTPTGAIVPRIDTTNGNVIVPNNTPS
-2229 VSSVTLTWTTA
+2229 GIYTLTYQICTVA
-2240 TPTGF
+2240 TPTACATTTVEVTVPAVTPTPTVQATPDEF
-2245 TLNPNGTITIAP
+2245 TYSGTGTQTVGNVLTNDTVSGTTSATTSNVTISQVSTPTGAIVPRIDTTNGNVIVPN
-2257 NTPAGTYTI
+2257 NTPAGVYTLTYQ
-2266 SYKICAVASST
+2266 ICTVATPTACATAT
-2277 VCDNANIV
+2277 VE
-2285 VTVTGTTTST
+2285 VTVPAVTPTPTVQATPDEFTYSGTGTQTVGNILT
-2295 TTPTTI
+2295 
-2301 EANDDVATVSS
+2301 NDTVS
-2312 TTGGTTSSV
+2312 GTTSATTSNVTISQVSTPTGTIVPRIDTTNGNVIVPNNTPSGIYTLTYQICTVATPTACATTTVEVTVPAATPTPTVEANPDTFTYTGTGTQTVGNILTNDTVSGTTSATTSNVTISQVSTPTGTIVPRIDTANGNVIVPSNTPSGIYTLTYQICTVATPTACATATVEVTVPAVTPTPTVEANPDTFTYTGTGTQTIGNV
-2321 LTNDKLNGVLNPSIS
+2321 LTNDTVSGTTSATTSNVTISQVSTPTGAIVPRIDTANGNVIVPNNTPSGIY
-2336 SVTLTWN
+2336 TLTYQIC
-2343 TATPTGFTLN
+2343 TVATPT
-2353 PNGTISVAPNTP
+2353 A
-2365 AGTYTISY
+2365 
-2373 KICAVASS
+2373 CATA
-2381 TVCDNA
+2381 TVE
-2387 NIVVTVTGTTT
+2387 VTV
-2398 STTTPTTIEANN
+2398 ST
-2410 DVATVSSTTGGTTSS
+2410 
-2425 VLTNDKLNGIP
+2425 
-2436 NPSVSSVTLTWTT
+2436 
-2449 ATPTGFTLNP
+2449 
-2459 NGTITI
+2459 
-2465 APNTP
+2465 
-2470 AGTYTISYKI
+2470 
-2480 CAVASST
+2480 
-2487 VCDNAN
+2487 
-2493 IVVTV
+2493 
-2498 TGTTTST
+2498 
-2505 TTPTTIEAN
+2505 
-2514 DDVATVSSTTGGTTS
+2514 
-2529 SVLTNDKLNGVLNPS
+2529 
-2544 ISSVTL
+2544 
-2550 TWNTATPTGF
+2550 
-2560 TLNPNGTIS
+2560 
-2569 VAPNTPAGTYTISY
+2569 
-2583 KICAVASSTVCDNAN
+2583 
-2598 IVVTVTGT
+2598 
-2606 TTSTTTPTTIEA
+2606 
-2618 NDDVATV
+2618 
-2625 SSTTGGTTSS
+2625 
-2635 VLTNDKLNGVLN
+2635 
-2647 PSISSVTLT
+2647 
-2656 WNTATPT
+2656 
-2663 GFTLNPNGTI
+2663 
-2673 SVAPNTP
+2673 
-2680 AGTYTISYKICAVAS
+2680 
-2695 STVCDNANIVVT
+2695 
-2707 VTGTTTSTTTPTTIE
+2707 
-2722 ANNDVA
+2722 
-2728 TVSSTTGGT
+2728 
-2737 TSSVLTNDKLN
+2737 
-2748 GIPNPS
+2748 
-2754 VSSVTLTWTTATPTG
+2754 
-2769 FTLNPNGTIT
+2769 
-2779 IAPNTPA
+2779 
-2786 GTYTIS
+2786 
-2792 YKICAVASS
+2792 
-2801 TVCDNANIVVTV
+2801 
-2813 TGTTTST
+2813 
-2820 TTPTTIEANDDVAT
+2820 
-2834 VSSTTGG
+2834 
-2841 TTPSV
+2841 
-2846 LTNDKL
+2846 
-2852 NGVPNPSISSV
+2852 
-2863 TLTWTT
+2863 
-2869 ATPTGFTLNPNGTI
+2869 
-2883 TIAPNTPAGTY
+2883 
-2894 TISYKICAVASSTV
+2894 
-2908 CDNANIVVTVTGTT
+2908 
-2922 TSTTTP
+2922 
-2928 TTIEANDD
+2928 
-2936 VATVSSTTGGTTPSV
+2936 
-2951 LTNDKLNGVPNPSI
+2951 
-2965 SSVTLTWT
+2965 
-2973 TATPTGFTLNPNG
+2973 
-2986 TITIAPNTP
+2986 
-2995 AGTYTISYKICAVA
+2995 
-3009 SSTVCD
+3009 
-3015 TANIVVTVTGTTTS
+3015 
-3029 TTTPTTI
+3029 
-3036 EANDD
+3036 
-3041 VATVSSTT
+3041 
-3049 GGTTSSVLTNDKLNG
+3049 
-3064 VPNPSI
+3064 
-3070 SSVTLTWTTATP
+3070 
-3082 TGFTLNPN
+3082 
-3090 GTITIA
+3090 
-3096 PNTPAGTYTISYKI
+3096 
-3110 CAVASSTVCDTA
+3110 
-3122 NIVVTVTGTTTST
+3122 TTTST
-3135 TPVLPIAADDRTTT
+3135 TPVLPVAADDRTTT

-3154 VVVNVLTNDT
+3154 VVVNVLANDT
-3164 PNGATPPNVVTN
+3164 PNGATAPNVVTN
-3176 PTNGTTVVNPDSTIE
+3176 PTNGTTVVNPDGTIE
-3191 YRPHTGFEGIDTFV
+3191 YRPHTGFVGIDTFV

-3219 TIEVISKLIPYNGM
+3219 TIEVVNKLVPYNGM
-3233 SVDDDGKNE
+3233 SVDGDGKNE
-3242 HFHIGGINRYP
+3242 HFHIAGINRYP

-3268 ETEGYNNVTRVFR
+3268 ETEGYDNVTRVFR

-3308 DENRQKRSEVGWLYL
+3308 DENRQNRSEVGWLYI

>member
-62 ITFPTGIEYVTS
+62 ITFPTGIEYVAS

-156 VVQLADPTHNNAS
+156 VVQLAEPTHNNAS

-217 PSGVGKNTGA
+217 PSGLGKNTGA

-371 TPTTT
+371 SPTTT

-464 AQALTNSTLRRLLT
+464 AQALTNSTFRRLLT

-511 IVKGFG
+511 ILKGFG
-517 RKDTGADRR
+517 RKDTAADRR

-557 TALIADVAK
+557 TALIPDVAK

-619 LICNQTSISAICAGA
+619 LICNQTSINAICAGA

-702 HAQVNTKANL
+702 HAQVNTKVNL

-722 SNATVTLQASPAI
+722 SNTTVTLQASTAI

-2036 AINPNGTLQVPASA
+2036 TVNPNGTLQVPASA
-2050 SAGSYNVEYRI
+2050 PAGSYNVEYRI

-2141 INITTGGVVVPAGT
+2141 INVATGGVVVPAGT

-2194 TIEANDDVATV
+2194 TIEANDDIATVSSTTGGTTSSVLTNDKLNGVPNPSVSSVTLTWNTATPTGFTLNPNGTITVAPNTPAGTYTISYKICAVASTTVCDTADIVVTVTGTTTSTITPTTIEANDDVATVSSTTGGTTSNVLTNDKLNGVLNPSVSSVTLTWTTATPTGFTLNPNGTITIAPNTPVGTYTISYKICAVASSTVCDTADIVVTVTGTTTSTTTPTTIEANDDVATV

-2215 VLTNDKLNGIPNPS
+2215 VLTNDKLNGVPNPS

-2321 LTNDKLNGVLNPSIS
+2321 LTNDKLNGVPNPSIS
-2336 SVTLTWN
+2336 SVTLTWT

-2353 PNGTISVAPNTP
+2353 PNGTITVAPNTP

-2381 TVCDNA
+2381 TVCDSA

-2398 STTTPTTIEANN
+2398 ST
-2410 DVATVSSTTGGTTSS
+2410 
-2425 VLTNDKLNGIP
+2425 
-2436 NPSVSSVTLTWTT
+2436 
-2449 ATPTGFTLNP
+2449 
-2459 NGTITI
+2459 
-2465 APNTP
+2465 
-2470 AGTYTISYKI
+2470 
-2480 CAVASST
+2480 
-2487 VCDNAN
+2487 
-2493 IVVTV
+2493 
-2498 TGTTTST
+2498 
-2505 TTPTTIEAN
+2505 TTIEAN

-2544 ISSVTL
+2544 L
-2550 TWNTATPTGF
+2550 
-2560 TLNPNGTIS
+2560 
-2569 VAPNTPAGTYTISY
+2569 
-2583 KICAVASSTVCDNAN
+2583 
-2598 IVVTVTGT
+2598 
-2606 TTSTTTPTTIEA
+2606 
-2618 NDDVATV
+2618 
-2625 SSTTGGTTSS
+2625 
-2635 VLTNDKLNGVLN
+2635 
-2647 PSISSVTLT
+2647 
-2656 WNTATPT
+2656 
-2663 GFTLNPNGTI
+2663 
-2673 SVAPNTP
+2673 
-2680 AGTYTISYKICAVAS
+2680 
-2695 STVCDNANIVVT
+2695 
-2707 VTGTTTSTTTPTTIE
+2707 
-2722 ANNDVA
+2722 
-2728 TVSSTTGGT
+2728 
-2737 TSSVLTNDKLN
+2737 
-2748 GIPNPS
+2748 
-2754 VSSVTLTWTTATPTG
+2754 SSVTLTWTTATPTG

-2779 IAPNTPA
+2779 
-2786 GTYTIS
+2786 
-2792 YKICAVASS
+2792 V
-2801 TVCDNANIVVTV
+2801 
-2813 TGTTTST
+2813 
-2820 TTPTTIEANDDVAT
+2820 
-2834 VSSTTGG
+2834 
-2841 TTPSV
+2841 
-2846 LTNDKL
+2846 
-2852 NGVPNPSISSV
+2852 
-2863 TLTWTT
+2863 
-2869 ATPTGFTLNPNGTI
+2869 
-2883 TIAPNTPAGTY
+2883 
-2894 TISYKICAVASSTV
+2894 
-2908 CDNANIVVTVTGTT
+2908 
-2922 TSTTTP
+2922 
-2928 TTIEANDD
+2928 
-2936 VATVSSTTGGTTPSV
+2936 
-2951 LTNDKLNGVPNPSI
+2951 
-2965 SSVTLTWT
+2965 
-2973 TATPTGFTLNPNG
+2973 
-2986 TITIAPNTP
+2986 APNTP

-3015 TANIVVTVTGTTTS
+3015 TA
-3029 TTTPTTI
+3029 
-3036 EANDD
+3036 D
-3041 VATVSSTT
+3041 
-3049 GGTTSSVLTNDKLNG
+3049 
-3064 VPNPSI
+3064 
-3070 SSVTLTWTTATP
+3070 
-3082 TGFTLNPN
+3082 
-3090 GTITIA
+3090 
-3096 PNTPAGTYTISYKI
+3096 
-3110 CAVASSTVCDTA
+3110 
-3122 NIVVTVTGTTTST
+3122 IVVTVTGTTTST
-3135 TPVLPIAADDRTTT
+3135 TPVLPIAADDRTST

-3164 PNGATPPNVVTN
+3164 PNGATAPNVVTN
-3176 PTNGTTVVNPDSTIE
+3176 PTNGTTVVNPDGTIE

-3268 ETEGYNNVTRVFR
+3268 EAEGYNNVTRVFR

>member
-1 MNKVF
+1 
-6 FRIMLIALFLP
+6 
-17 FGKVAAQAMLSQP
+17 
-30 LAEDPVHFANRD
+30 
-42 FEAGTL
+42 
-48 TVSVTLPSA
+48 
-57 TSTVT
+57 
-62 ITFPTGIEYVTS
+62 
-74 SLHKVSGTPTIS
+74 
-86 HVGSSPAGTPK
+86 
-97 FTISGAGTLTFTIK
+97 
-111 RKVTKAALAG
+111 
-121 LQTAGTI
+121 
-128 FKDNVEVTSGGGVDA
+128 
-143 KDSNQY
+143 
-149 TLPIPNI
+149 
-156 VVQLADPTHNNAS
+156 
-169 GSSVKTFGLRNTGNG
+169 
-184 TVKEIYFSVK
+184 
-194 YPNGVTGNELTY
+194 
-206 NGTAVPSVGTV
+206 
-217 PSGVGKNTGA
+217 
-227 TLYRIV
+227 
-233 SPTGFKLNDEITI
+233 
-246 TEKYSVVGC
+246 
-255 DSNRQIV
+255 
-262 YEAYWGESA
+262 
-271 SVLYQARDRARAI
+271 AI

-391 SATALA
+391 SATVLA

-420 LIIRFDMVKN
+420 LIIRFDMIKN
-430 QPIVCLQNDKGTF
+430 QSIVCLQNDKGTF

-464 AQALTNSTLRRLLT
+464 AQALTNSTFRRLLT

-517 RKDTGADRR
+517 RKDTSADRR

-557 TALIADVAK
+557 TALIPDVAK

-722 SNATVTLQASPAI
+722 SNTTVTLQASPAI

-1022 INLITET
+1022 INLLTET

-1090 TGEKMY
+1090 TGEKMF
-1096 FLSDAGNNGIIA
+1096 FLSEAGNNGIIA

-1308 LCGNPAEGDKTKVII
+1308 LCGNSAEGDKTKVII

-1389 YVAGSFTPGN
+1389 YVANSFTPGN

-1471 VVCQSGITCPPV
+1471 VVCQSGPTNPCPPV
-1483 VVETTIKRGEVA
+1483 TVETTTKRGEVA

-1512 VAEGNKEKVTI
+1512 VAEGNKEKVTV
-1523 QYVVQNATTATVS
+1523 QYAVQNAATATIS

-1564 DFTLASLVLAAGAT
+1564 DFTLASLVLAPGT
-1578 ATRTETIS
+1578 TVTKTETIL
-1586 LDQNQLCRL
+1586 LDQSKLCRL

-1646 YEGYTWEAVT
+1646 YERYTWEAVT

-1661 HLSDANSKEPL
+1661 HLSDANIKEPV

-1678 NITTTQTITYL
+1678 NITATKTITYL

-1758 LQDGTYQVSLVQSSG
+1758 LQNGIYQVSLVQSSG

-1788 SIVAKDDLY
+1788 NIVAKDDLY
-1797 KVFAPI
+1797 KPFAPI
-1803 TTATTTGNILSN
+1803 TTATITGNVLTN
-1815 DKVGGVTATIV
+1815 DKVGGVTATTA
-1826 TVDITNITS
+1826 TVDISNITS
-1835 AGTGTVPVVKN
+1835 AGPGIVPIVKT
-1846 NGDVEVPANTPVG
+1846 NGDVEVPAHTPVG

-1878 ATVTVVVA
+1878 ATVTVVVI
-1886 PKLEA
+1886 PRLEA
-1891 KPDDLGTIGGLSGGT
+1891 KPDDLGTIAGLSGGT

-1915 LKGTTPI
+1915 LRGTTPI

-1999 SVEILANDI
+1999 SVDILANDI

-2050 SAGSYNVEYRI
+2050 PAGSYNVEYRI

-2194 TIEANDDVATV
+2194 TIEANDDIATIT
-2205 SSTTGGTTSS
+2205 STTGGTTSS
-2215 VLTNDKLNGIPNPS
+2215 VLTNDKLNGVPNPS

-2245 TLNPNGTITIAP
+2245 TLNPNGTIT
-2257 NTPAGTYTI
+2257 
-2266 SYKICAVASST
+2266 
-2277 VCDNANIV
+2277 
-2285 VTVTGTTTST
+2285 
-2295 TTPTTI
+2295 
-2301 EANDDVATVSS
+2301 
-2312 TTGGTTSSV
+2312 
-2321 LTNDKLNGVLNPSIS
+2321 
-2336 SVTLTWN
+2336 
-2343 TATPTGFTLN
+2343 
-2353 PNGTISVAPNTP
+2353 VAPNTP
-2365 AGTYTISY
+2365 AGTYT
-2373 KICAVASS
+2373 
-2381 TVCDNA
+2381 
-2387 NIVVTVTGTTT
+2387 
-2398 STTTPTTIEANN
+2398 
-2410 DVATVSSTTGGTTSS
+2410 
-2425 VLTNDKLNGIP
+2425 
-2436 NPSVSSVTLTWTT
+2436 
-2449 ATPTGFTLNP
+2449 
-2459 NGTITI
+2459 
-2465 APNTP
+2465 
-2470 AGTYTISYKI
+2470 
-2480 CAVASST
+2480 
-2487 VCDNAN
+2487 
-2493 IVVTV
+2493 
-2498 TGTTTST
+2498 
-2505 TTPTTIEAN
+2505 
-2514 DDVATVSSTTGGTTS
+2514 
-2529 SVLTNDKLNGVLNPS
+2529 
-2544 ISSVTL
+2544 
-2550 TWNTATPTGF
+2550 
-2560 TLNPNGTIS
+2560 
-2569 VAPNTPAGTYTISY
+2569 
-2583 KICAVASSTVCDNAN
+2583 
-2598 IVVTVTGT
+2598 
-2606 TTSTTTPTTIEA
+2606 
-2618 NDDVATV
+2618 
-2625 SSTTGGTTSS
+2625 
-2635 VLTNDKLNGVLN
+2635 
-2647 PSISSVTLT
+2647 
-2656 WNTATPT
+2656 
-2663 GFTLNPNGTI
+2663 
-2673 SVAPNTP
+2673 
-2680 AGTYTISYKICAVAS
+2680 
-2695 STVCDNANIVVT
+2695 
-2707 VTGTTTSTTTPTTIE
+2707 
-2722 ANNDVA
+2722 
-2728 TVSSTTGGT
+2728 
-2737 TSSVLTNDKLN
+2737 
-2748 GIPNPS
+2748 
-2754 VSSVTLTWTTATPTG
+2754 
-2769 FTLNPNGTIT
+2769 
-2779 IAPNTPA
+2779 
-2786 GTYTIS
+2786 
-2792 YKICAVASS
+2792 
-2801 TVCDNANIVVTV
+2801 
-2813 TGTTTST
+2813 
-2820 TTPTTIEANDDVAT
+2820 
-2834 VSSTTGG
+2834 
-2841 TTPSV
+2841 
-2846 LTNDKL
+2846 
-2852 NGVPNPSISSV
+2852 
-2863 TLTWTT
+2863 
-2869 ATPTGFTLNPNGTI
+2869 
-2883 TIAPNTPAGTY
+2883 
-2894 TISYKICAVASSTV
+2894 
-2908 CDNANIVVTVTGTT
+2908 
-2922 TSTTTP
+2922 
-2928 TTIEANDD
+2928 
-2936 VATVSSTTGGTTPSV
+2936 
-2951 LTNDKLNGVPNPSI
+2951 
-2965 SSVTLTWT
+2965 
-2973 TATPTGFTLNPNG
+2973 
-2986 TITIAPNTP
+2986 
-2995 AGTYTISYKICAVA
+2995 
-3009 SSTVCD
+3009 
-3015 TANIVVTVTGTTTS
+3015 
-3029 TTTPTTI
+3029 
-3036 EANDD
+3036 
-3041 VATVSSTT
+3041 
-3049 GGTTSSVLTNDKLNG
+3049 
-3064 VPNPSI
+3064 
-3070 SSVTLTWTTATP
+3070 
-3082 TGFTLNPN
+3082 
-3090 GTITIA
+3090 
-3096 PNTPAGTYTISYKI
+3096 
-3110 CAVASSTVCDTA
+3110 
-3122 NIVVTVTGTTTST
+3122 
-3135 TPVLPIAADDRTTT
+3135 
-3149 PIDTP
+3149 
-3154 VVVNVLTNDT
+3154 
-3164 PNGATPPNVVTN
+3164 
-3176 PTNGTTVVNPDSTIE
+3176 
-3191 YRPHTGFEGIDTFV
+3191 
-3205 YELCNT
+3205 
-3211 DGCASATV
+3211 
-3219 TIEVISKLIPYNGM
+3219 
-3233 SVDDDGKNE
+3233 
-3242 HFHIGGINRYP
+3242 
-3253 DNVVRIYNRWGVKVF
+3253 
-3268 ETEGYNNVTRVFR
+3268 
-3281 GFSNGRVVVET
+3281 
-3292 SDKLPQGTY
+3292 
-3301 YYVIEYV
+3301 
-3308 DENRQKRSEVGWLYL
+3308 
-3323 KR
+3323 

>member
-62 ITFPTGIEYVTS
+62 ITFPTGIEYVAS

-156 VVQLADPTHNNAS
+156 VVQLAEPTHNNAS

-486 PASLSQNNSVF
+486 PASLSQNSSVF

-557 TALIADVAK
+557 TALIPDVAK

-613 TYCEFP
+613 TCCEFP
-619 LICNQTSISAICAGA
+619 LICNQTSISTICPGA

-702 HAQVNTKANL
+702 HAQVNTKVNL

-722 SNATVTLQASPAI
+722 SNATVTLQASTAI

-756 SAGIAVGDKFRVVAT
+756 SAGIAVGDKFRVVTT

-1078 GNVVNTFTPQSI
+1078 GNVVSTFTPQSI

-1096 FLSDAGNNGIIA
+1096 FLSEAGNNGIIA

-1247 SQAGNKLIYDLS
+1247 SRSGNKLIYDLS

-1512 VAEGNKEKVTI
+1512 VAEGNKEKVTV
-1523 QYVVQNATTATVS
+1523 QYAVQNTATATIS
-1536 YTGDLKVSLYDDTN
+1536 YSGDLKVSLYNDTN
-1550 NNGIVEEAIDNKLQ
+1550 NNGIIEEATDSKLE
-1564 DFTLASLVLAAGAT
+1564 DFTLASLVLAPGAT
-1578 ATRTETIS
+1578 VTKTETIL
-1586 LDQNQLCRL
+1586 LDQSKLCRL

-1661 HLSDANSKEPL
+1661 HLSDANSKEPV
-1672 FSYAGA
+1672 FSYTGA
-1678 NITTTQTITYL
+1678 NITATKTITYL

-1714 PTVTTPQYFC
+1714 PTVTTPHYFC

-1788 SIVAKDDLY
+1788 NIVAKDDLY

-1815 DKVGGVTATIV
+1815 DKVGGVTATTA

-1846 NGDVEVPANTPVG
+1846 NGDVEIPANTPVG

-1891 KPDDLGTIGGLSGGT
+1891 KPDDLGTIAGLSGGT

-1915 LKGTTPI
+1915 LRGTTPI

-1937 IATNTNGTIT
+1937 MATNTNGTIT

-2036 AINPNGTLQVPASA
+2036 AVNPNGTLQVPASA
-2050 SAGSYNVEYRI
+2050 PAGSYNVEYRI

-2127 SVVTPAAPSGTVPY
+2127 SVVTPAAPSGTLPY
-2141 INITTGGVVVPAGT
+2141 INVATGGVVVPAGT

-2215 VLTNDKLNGIPNPS
+2215 VLTNDKLNGVPNPSISSVTLTWNTATPTGFMLNPNGTITVAPNTPAGTYTISYKICAVASSTVCDTADIVVTVTGTTTSTTTPTTIEANDDVATVSSTTGGTTSSVLTNDKLNGVPNPS
-2229 VSSVTLTWTTA
+2229 VSSVTLTWNTA

-2321 LTNDKLNGVLNPSIS
+2321 LTNDKLNGVPNPSIS

-2343 TATPTGFTLN
+2343 
-2353 PNGTISVAPNTP
+2353 
-2365 AGTYTISY
+2365 
-2373 KICAVASS
+2373 
-2381 TVCDNA
+2381 
-2387 NIVVTVTGTTT
+2387 
-2398 STTTPTTIEANN
+2398 
-2410 DVATVSSTTGGTTSS
+2410 
-2425 VLTNDKLNGIP
+2425 
-2436 NPSVSSVTLTWTT
+2436 T

-2480 CAVASST
+2480 CAVAS
-2487 VCDNAN
+2487 
-2493 IVVTV
+2493 
-2498 TGTTTST
+2498 
-2505 TTPTTIEAN
+2505 P
-2514 DDVATVSSTTGGTTS
+2514 
-2529 SVLTNDKLNGVLNPS
+2529 
-2544 ISSVTL
+2544 
-2550 TWNTATPTGF
+2550 
-2560 TLNPNGTIS
+2560 
-2569 VAPNTPAGTYTISY
+2569 
-2583 KICAVASSTVCDNAN
+2583 
-2598 IVVTVTGT
+2598 
-2606 TTSTTTPTTIEA
+2606 
-2618 NDDVATV
+2618 
-2625 SSTTGGTTSS
+2625 
-2635 VLTNDKLNGVLN
+2635 
-2647 PSISSVTLT
+2647 
-2656 WNTATPT
+2656 
-2663 GFTLNPNGTI
+2663 
-2673 SVAPNTP
+2673 
-2680 AGTYTISYKICAVAS
+2680 
-2695 STVCDNANIVVT
+2695 
-2707 VTGTTTSTTTPTTIE
+2707 
-2722 ANNDVA
+2722 
-2728 TVSSTTGGT
+2728 
-2737 TSSVLTNDKLN
+2737 
-2748 GIPNPS
+2748 
-2754 VSSVTLTWTTATPTG
+2754 
-2769 FTLNPNGTIT
+2769 
-2779 IAPNTPA
+2779 
-2786 GTYTIS
+2786 
-2792 YKICAVASS
+2792 
-2801 TVCDNANIVVTV
+2801 
-2813 TGTTTST
+2813 
-2820 TTPTTIEANDDVAT
+2820 
-2834 VSSTTGG
+2834 
-2841 TTPSV
+2841 
-2846 LTNDKL
+2846 
-2852 NGVPNPSISSV
+2852 
-2863 TLTWTT
+2863 
-2869 ATPTGFTLNPNGTI
+2869 
-2883 TIAPNTPAGTY
+2883 
-2894 TISYKICAVASSTV
+2894 
-2908 CDNANIVVTVTGTT
+2908 
-2922 TSTTTP
+2922 
-2928 TTIEANDD
+2928 
-2936 VATVSSTTGGTTPSV
+2936 
-2951 LTNDKLNGVPNPSI
+2951 
-2965 SSVTLTWT
+2965 
-2973 TATPTGFTLNPNG
+2973 
-2986 TITIAPNTP
+2986 
-2995 AGTYTISYKICAVA
+2995 
-3009 SSTVCD
+3009 TVCD
-3015 TANIVVTVTGTTTS
+3015 TADIVVTVTGTTTS

-3064 VPNPSI
+3064 VPNPSV
-3070 SSVTLTWTTATP
+3070 SSVTLTWNTATP

-3090 GTITIA
+3090 GTITVA

-3110 CAVASSTVCDTA
+3110 CAVASSTVCDNA
-3122 NIVVTVTGTTTST
+3122 NIVVTVTGTTTTGT

-3154 VVVNVLTNDT
+3154 VVVNVLANDT
-3164 PNGATPPNVVTN
+3164 PNGATAPNVVTN
-3176 PTNGTTVVNPDSTIE
+3176 PTNGTTVVNPDGTIE

-3268 ETEGYNNVTRVFR
+3268 EAEGYNNVTRVFR

-3308 DENRQKRSEVGWLYL
+3308 DENKQKRSEVGWLYL

>member
-6 FRIMLIALFLP
+6 FKIMLIALFLP

-30 LAEDPVHFANRD
+30 LAEDPVHFANRN

-62 ITFPTGIEYVTS
+62 ITFPTGIEYVAS
-74 SLHKVSGTPTIS
+74 SLHRVSGTPTIS
-86 HVGSSPAGTPK
+86 HVVSSPASTPK

-156 VVQLADPTHNNAS
+156 VVQLAEPTHNNAS

-371 TPTTT
+371 SPTTT

-517 RKDTGADRR
+517 RKDTAADRR

-557 TALIADVAK
+557 TALIPDVAK

-702 HAQVNTKANL
+702 HAQVNTKVNL

-722 SNATVTLQASPAI
+722 SNATVTLQASTAI

-742 DTKYFRWNLSSALP
+742 NTKYFRWNLSSALP

-1022 INLITET
+1022 INLLTHT

-1055 YGWISVPDVT
+1055 YGWISVPDVI

-1090 TGEKMY
+1090 TGEKMF
-1096 FLSDAGNNGIIA
+1096 FLSEAGNNGIIA

-1423 LSIKIPSGMEHDDYF
+1423 LSVKIPSGMEHDDYF

-1564 DFTLASLVLAAGAT
+1564 DFTLANLVLAAGAT

-1646 YEGYTWEAVT
+1646 YEGYTWVAVT

-1661 HLSDANSKEPL
+1661 HLSDVNSKEPV
-1672 FSYAGA
+1672 FSYTGA
-1678 NITTTQTITYL
+1678 NITATKTITYL

-1714 PTVTTPQYFC
+1714 PMVTTPQYFC

-1758 LQDGTYQVSLVQSSG
+1758 LQDGIYQVSLVQSSG

-1788 SIVAKDDLY
+1788 NIVAKDDLY

-1803 TTATTTGNILSN
+1803 TTATTTGNILDN
-1815 DKVGGVTATIV
+1815 DKVGGVTATIA

-1846 NGDVEVPANTPVG
+1846 NGDVEVPANTPIG

-1891 KPDDLGTIGGLSGGT
+1891 KPDDLGTIAGLSGGT
-1906 TTATVFEND
+1906 TTATVFKND
-1915 LKGTTPI
+1915 LRSTTPI

-1937 IATNTNGTIT
+1937 MATNTNGTIT

-1999 SVEILANDI
+1999 SVEILSNDI

-2036 AINPNGTLQVPASA
+2036 AVNPNGTLQVPASA
-2050 SAGSYNVEYRI
+2050 PAGSYNVEYRI

-2114 LDGNQATVGNVAL
+2114 LDGNQATLANVAL

-2141 INITTGGVVVPAGT
+2141 INITTGGVVIPAGT

-2205 SSTTGGTTSS
+2205 SRTTGGTTPSVLTNDKLNGVPNPSISSITLTWNTATPTGFTLNPNGTISVAPNTPAGTYTINYKICAVASSTVCDNANIVVTVTGTTTSTTTPTTIEANDDVATVSSTTGGTTSS
-2215 VLTNDKLNGIPNPS
+2215 VLTNDKLNGIPNPSISSVTLTWNTATPTGFTLNPNGTITVAPNTPAGTYTISYKICAVASSTVCDTADIVVTVTGTTTSTTTPTTIEANDDVATVSSTTGGTTSSVLTNDKLNGVPNPSISSITLTWTTATPTGFTLNPNGTITVAPNTPAGTYTISYKICAVASSTVCDNANIVVTVTGTTTSTTTPTTIEANDDVATVSSTTGGTTSSVLTNDKLNGVLNPS

-2301 EANDDVATVSS
+2301 EANDDIATVSS
-2312 TTGGTTSSV
+2312 TTGGTISSV
-2321 LTNDKLNGVLNPSIS
+2321 LTNDKLNGV
-2336 SVTLTWN
+2336 
-2343 TATPTGFTLN
+2343 
-2353 PNGTISVAPNTP
+2353 
-2365 AGTYTISY
+2365 
-2373 KICAVASS
+2373 
-2381 TVCDNA
+2381 
-2387 NIVVTVTGTTT
+2387 
-2398 STTTPTTIEANN
+2398 
-2410 DVATVSSTTGGTTSS
+2410 
-2425 VLTNDKLNGIP
+2425 P

-2459 NGTITI
+2459 NGTIT
-2465 APNTP
+2465 
-2470 AGTYTISYKI
+2470 
-2480 CAVASST
+2480 
-2487 VCDNAN
+2487 
-2493 IVVTV
+2493 
-2498 TGTTTST
+2498 
-2505 TTPTTIEAN
+2505 
-2514 DDVATVSSTTGGTTS
+2514 
-2529 SVLTNDKLNGVLNPS
+2529 
-2544 ISSVTL
+2544 
-2550 TWNTATPTGF
+2550 
-2560 TLNPNGTIS
+2560 

-2583 KICAVASSTVCDNAN
+2583 KICAVASSTVCDNAD
-2598 IVVTVTGT
+2598 IVVTVT
-2606 TTSTTTPTTIEA
+2606 S
-2618 NDDVATV
+2618 
-2625 SSTTGGTTSS
+2625 
-2635 VLTNDKLNGVLN
+2635 
-2647 PSISSVTLT
+2647 
-2656 WNTATPT
+2656 
-2663 GFTLNPNGTI
+2663 
-2673 SVAPNTP
+2673 
-2680 AGTYTISYKICAVAS
+2680 
-2695 STVCDNANIVVT
+2695 
-2707 VTGTTTSTTTPTTIE
+2707 
-2722 ANNDVA
+2722 
-2728 TVSSTTGGT
+2728 
-2737 TSSVLTNDKLN
+2737 
-2748 GIPNPS
+2748 
-2754 VSSVTLTWTTATPTG
+2754 
-2769 FTLNPNGTIT
+2769 
-2779 IAPNTPA
+2779 
-2786 GTYTIS
+2786 
-2792 YKICAVASS
+2792 
-2801 TVCDNANIVVTV
+2801 
-2813 TGTTTST
+2813 
-2820 TTPTTIEANDDVAT
+2820 
-2834 VSSTTGG
+2834 
-2841 TTPSV
+2841 
-2846 LTNDKL
+2846 
-2852 NGVPNPSISSV
+2852 
-2863 TLTWTT
+2863 
-2869 ATPTGFTLNPNGTI
+2869 
-2883 TIAPNTPAGTY
+2883 
-2894 TISYKICAVASSTV
+2894 
-2908 CDNANIVVTVTGTT
+2908 
-2922 TSTTTP
+2922 
-2928 TTIEANDD
+2928 
-2936 VATVSSTTGGTTPSV
+2936 
-2951 LTNDKLNGVPNPSI
+2951 
-2965 SSVTLTWT
+2965 
-2973 TATPTGFTLNPNG
+2973 
-2986 TITIAPNTP
+2986 
-2995 AGTYTISYKICAVA
+2995 
-3009 SSTVCD
+3009 
-3015 TANIVVTVTGTTTS
+3015 TTTS

-3064 VPNPSI
+3064 VPNPSV
-3070 SSVTLTWTTATP
+3070 SSVTLTWNTATP

-3110 CAVASSTVCDTA
+3110 CAVASPTVCDTANIVVTVTGTTTSTTTPTTIEANDDGVITITSTTGGTTPNVLTNDKLNGVPNPSVSSVTLTWTTATPTGFTLNPNGTITVAPNTPAGTYTISYKICAVASSTVCDTA
-3122 NIVVTVTGTTTST
+3122 NIVVTVIGTTTST

-3149 PIDTP
+3149 PIDIP
-3154 VVVNVLTNDT
+3154 VVVNVLANDT
-3164 PNGATPPNVVTN
+3164 PNGATAPNVVTN
-3176 PTNGTTVVNPDSTIE
+3176 PTNGTTVVNPDGTIE

-3233 SVDDDGKNE
+3233 SVDDDAKNE

>member
-1 MNKVF
+1 MKNVF
-6 FRIMLIALFLP
+6 FRIMLIALLFSL
-17 FGKVAAQAMLSQP
+17 GKVSAQSMLSQP
-30 LAEDPVHFANRD
+30 LAEDPVHFANRN

-48 TVSVTLPSA
+48 TVTVTLPLA

-62 ITFPTGIEYVTS
+62 ITFPTGIEYVAS

-121 LQTAGTI
+121 LQAAGTI
-128 FKDNVEVTSGGGVDA
+128 FKDKVEVTSGGGVDT

-156 VVQLADPTHNNAS
+156 VVQLAEPNHTNAS
-169 GSSVKTFGLRNTGNG
+169 GSSVKTFELRNTGAG

-194 YPNGVTGNELTY
+194 YPDGVTGTELTY
-206 NGTAVPSVGTV
+206 SGTAVSMVGTV
-217 PSGVGKNTGA
+217 PAGLGKNTGA
-227 TLYRIV
+227 KLYKIV
-233 SPTGFKLNDEITI
+233 SPTGFKLNDRIII
-246 TEKYSVVGC
+246 TEKYTVKGC
-255 DSNRQIV
+255 QANRQIV
-262 YEAYWGESA
+262 YEAYWGESD
-271 SVLYQARDRARAI
+271 SVLYQARDGARAI
-284 NVTTGTPNIVLDIDY
+284 NVTTGTPNIVLDQSY
-299 NNSYFEW
+299 NDTYFEW
-306 RDGLCGTTLGTFT
+306 GGGICANKLGTFT
-319 AQYINKGSGNATA
+319 VQYINKGSGNATA
-332 YDLQMNITPYLS
+332 YDLEMLITPYVS
-344 DKGFKNHIP
+344 WRGFRTHKP
-353 ANFRIVAT
+353 TNFRIVAT

-464 AQALTNSTLRRLLT
+464 AQALTNSTFRRLLT

-517 RKDTGADRR
+517 RKDTAADRR

-702 HAQVNTKANL
+702 HAQVNTKVNL

-722 SNATVTLQASPAI
+722 SNTTVTLQASTAI

-994 YYHYADKTNRPV
+994 YYHYADKTNRLV

-1090 TGEKMY
+1090 TGEKMF
-1096 FLSDAGNNGIIA
+1096 FLSEAGNNGIIA

-1283 LTFNVQPSCDFVAGS
+1283 LTFNLQPSCDFVAGS

-1343 GGNANACATSYAE
+1343 GGNANACVTSYAE

-1445 QKANTPIANCAQ
+1445 QKANTPIANCAE

-1564 DFTLASLVLAAGAT
+1564 DFTLASLELAPGAT
-1578 ATRTETIS
+1578 VTKTETIL
-1586 LDQNQLCRL
+1586 LDQSKLCRL

-1661 HLSDANSKEPL
+1661 HLSDVNSKEPV
-1672 FSYAGA
+1672 FSYTGA
-1678 NITTTQTITYL
+1678 NITATKTITYL

-1758 LQDGTYQVSLVQSSG
+1758 LQDGIYQVSLVQSSG

-1788 SIVAKDDLY
+1788 NIVAKDDLY
-1797 KVFAPI
+1797 KVFSPI
-1803 TTATTTGNILSN
+1803 TTATTTGNILGN
-1815 DKVGGVTATIV
+1815 DKVGGVTATIA

-1835 AGTGTVPVVKN
+1835 AGTGTVPVVN
-1846 NGDVEVPANTPVG
+1846 TNGDVQIPANTPVG

-1870 ANPADCST
+1870 ANHADCST

-1891 KPDDLGTIGGLSGGT
+1891 KPDDLGTIAGLSGGT

-1915 LKGTTPI
+1915 LRGTAPI
-1922 NPSEVNLTWGTAPAH
+1922 NPTQVNLTWGTAPAH
-1937 IATNTNGTIT
+1937 MATNTNGTIT

-1999 SVEILANDI
+1999 SVDILANDI

-2050 SAGSYNVEYRI
+2050 PAGSYNVEYRI

-2141 INITTGGVVVPAGT
+2141 INIATGGVVVPAGT

-2205 SSTTGGTTSS
+2205 SRTTGGTTPS
-2215 VLTNDKLNGIPNPS
+2215 VLTNDKLNGVPNPS
-2229 VSSVTLTWTTA
+2229 ISSVTLTWTTA

-2245 TLNPNGTITIAP
+2245 TLNPNGTITVAP

-2277 VCDNANIV
+2277 VCDTANIV
-2285 VTVTGTTTST
+2285 VTITGNTTST

-2301 EANDDVATVSS
+2301 EANDDGVTTITS
-2312 TTGGTTSSV
+2312 TTGGTTPSV
-2321 LTNDKLNGVLNPSIS
+2321 LTNDKLNGVPNPSIS

-2373 KICAVASS
+2373 KICAVAST
-2381 TVCDNA
+2381 TVCDN
-2387 NIVVTVTGTTT
+2387 
-2398 STTTPTTIEANN
+2398 
-2410 DVATVSSTTGGTTSS
+2410 
-2425 VLTNDKLNGIP
+2425 
-2436 NPSVSSVTLTWTT
+2436 
-2449 ATPTGFTLNP
+2449 
-2459 NGTITI
+2459 
-2465 APNTP
+2465 
-2470 AGTYTISYKI
+2470 
-2480 CAVASST
+2480 
-2487 VCDNAN
+2487 
-2493 IVVTV
+2493 
-2498 TGTTTST
+2498 
-2505 TTPTTIEAN
+2505 
-2514 DDVATVSSTTGGTTS
+2514 
-2529 SVLTNDKLNGVLNPS
+2529 
-2544 ISSVTL
+2544 
-2550 TWNTATPTGF
+2550 
-2560 TLNPNGTIS
+2560 
-2569 VAPNTPAGTYTISY
+2569 
-2583 KICAVASSTVCDNAN
+2583 
-2598 IVVTVTGT
+2598 
-2606 TTSTTTPTTIEA
+2606 
-2618 NDDVATV
+2618 
-2625 SSTTGGTTSS
+2625 
-2635 VLTNDKLNGVLN
+2635 
-2647 PSISSVTLT
+2647 
-2656 WNTATPT
+2656 
-2663 GFTLNPNGTI
+2663 
-2673 SVAPNTP
+2673 
-2680 AGTYTISYKICAVAS
+2680 
-2695 STVCDNANIVVT
+2695 
-2707 VTGTTTSTTTPTTIE
+2707 
-2722 ANNDVA
+2722 
-2728 TVSSTTGGT
+2728 
-2737 TSSVLTNDKLN
+2737 
-2748 GIPNPS
+2748 
-2754 VSSVTLTWTTATPTG
+2754 
-2769 FTLNPNGTIT
+2769 
-2779 IAPNTPA
+2779 
-2786 GTYTIS
+2786 
-2792 YKICAVASS
+2792 
-2801 TVCDNANIVVTV
+2801 
-2813 TGTTTST
+2813 
-2820 TTPTTIEANDDVAT
+2820 
-2834 VSSTTGG
+2834 
-2841 TTPSV
+2841 
-2846 LTNDKL
+2846 
-2852 NGVPNPSISSV
+2852 
-2863 TLTWTT
+2863 
-2869 ATPTGFTLNPNGTI
+2869 
-2883 TIAPNTPAGTY
+2883 
-2894 TISYKICAVASSTV
+2894 
-2908 CDNANIVVTVTGTT
+2908 
-2922 TSTTTP
+2922 
-2928 TTIEANDD
+2928 
-2936 VATVSSTTGGTTPSV
+2936 
-2951 LTNDKLNGVPNPSI
+2951 
-2965 SSVTLTWT
+2965 
-2973 TATPTGFTLNPNG
+2973 
-2986 TITIAPNTP
+2986 
-2995 AGTYTISYKICAVA
+2995 
-3009 SSTVCD
+3009 
-3015 TANIVVTVTGTTTS
+3015 
-3029 TTTPTTI
+3029 
-3036 EANDD
+3036 
-3041 VATVSSTT
+3041 
-3049 GGTTSSVLTNDKLNG
+3049 
-3064 VPNPSI
+3064 
-3070 SSVTLTWTTATP
+3070 
-3082 TGFTLNPN
+3082 
-3090 GTITIA
+3090 
-3096 PNTPAGTYTISYKI
+3096 
-3110 CAVASSTVCDTA
+3110 A

-3164 PNGATPPNVVTN
+3164 PNGATAPNVVTN
-3176 PTNGTTVVNPDSTIE
+3176 PTNGTTVINPDGTIE
-3191 YRPHTGFEGIDTFV
+3191 YRPHTGFVGIDTFV

-3219 TIEVISKLIPYNGM
+3219 TIEVVNKLVPYNGM

-3242 HFHIGGINRYP
+3242 HFHIAGINRYP

-3268 ETEGYNNVTRVFR
+3268 ETEGYDNVTRVFR

>member
-1 MNKVF
+1 MKLSQQRIILIKGRKRYLCLYRPFLCEFKTRNIKKTMNKVF

-17 FGKVAAQAMLSQP
+17 FSKVAAQAMLSQP

-62 ITFPTGIEYVTS
+62 ITFPTGIEYVAS

-156 VVQLADPTHNNAS
+156 VVQLAEPTHNNAS

-246 TEKYSVVGC
+246 TEKYSVVDC

-486 PASLSQNNSVF
+486 PASLSQNSSVF

-557 TALIADVAK
+557 TALIPDVAK

-702 HAQVNTKANL
+702 HAQVNTKVNL

-722 SNATVTLQASPAI
+722 SNATVTLQASTAI

-811 GYHTNARYCGAKLT
+811 GYHTNAKYCGAKLT

-897 EYSYIRKSNE
+897 EYSYIRKSSE

-1022 INLITET
+1022 INLLTHT

-1334 KVNNQLVST
+1334 KVNNQLVSI

-1389 YVAGSFTPGN
+1389 YVANSFIPGN

-1483 VVETTIKRGEVA
+1483 VVETTIKRGEVV

-1512 VAEGNKEKVTI
+1512 VAEGNKEKVTV
-1523 QYVVQNATTATVS
+1523 QYAVQNAATATVS

-1564 DFTLASLVLAAGAT
+1564 DFTLASLVLAPGAT
-1578 ATRTETIS
+1578 VTKTETIL
-1586 LDQNQLCRL
+1586 LDQSKLCRL

-1661 HLSDANSKEPL
+1661 HLSDANSKEPV
-1672 FSYAGA
+1672 FSYVGA
-1678 NITTTQTITYL
+1678 NITTTKTITYL

-1758 LQDGTYQVSLVQSSG
+1758 LQGGIYQVSLVQSSG

-1788 SIVAKDDLY
+1788 NIVAKDDLY
-1797 KVFAPI
+1797 KVLAPI

-1815 DKVGGVTATIV
+1815 DKVGGVTATIA

-1835 AGTGTVPVVKN
+1835 AGTGTVPVVN
-1846 NGDVEVPANTPVG
+1846 TNGDVQIPVNTPVG

-1891 KPDDLGTIGGLSGGT
+1891 KPDDLGTIAGLSGGT

-1915 LKGTTPI
+1915 LRGTTPI
-1922 NPSEVNLTWGTAPAH
+1922 NPSQVNLTWGTAPAH

-1999 SVEILANDI
+1999 SVDILANDI

-2050 SAGSYNVEYRI
+2050 PAGSYNVEYRI

-2194 TIEANDDVATV
+2194 TVEANPDTFTYTGTGTQTVGNVLINDTV
-2205 SSTTGGTTSS
+2205 SGTTSATTS
-2215 VLTNDKLNGIPNPS
+2215 NVTISQVSTPTGAIVPRIDTANGNVIVPNNTPSGIYTITYQICTVATPTACATTTVEVTVPAVTPTPTVQATPDDFTYSGTGTQTVGNVLTNDT
-2229 VSSVTLTWTTA
+2229 VSGTTSATTSNVTISQVS
-2240 TPTGF
+2240 TPTGAIVPSID
-2245 TLNPNGTITIAP
+2245 TANGNVIVPN
-2257 NTPAGTYTI
+2257 NTPAGIYTLTYQ
-2266 SYKICAVASST
+2266 ICTVATPTACATAT
-2277 VCDNANIV
+2277 VE
-2285 VTVTGTTTST
+2285 VTVPAVTPTPTVQATPDEFTYSGTGTQ
-2295 TTPTTI
+2295 
-2301 EANDDVATVSS
+2301 TV
-2312 TTGGTTSSV
+2312 GNV
-2321 LTNDKLNGVLNPSIS
+2321 LTNDTVSGTTSATTSNVTISQVSTPTGAIVPHIDTTNGNVIVPNNTPSGIY
-2336 SVTLTWN
+2336 TLTYQIC
-2343 TATPTGFTLN
+2343 TVATPT
-2353 PNGTISVAPNTP
+2353 A
-2365 AGTYTISY
+2365 
-2373 KICAVASS
+2373 CA
-2381 TVCDNA
+2381 T
-2387 NIVVTVTGTTT
+2387 
-2398 STTTPTTIEANN
+2398 
-2410 DVATVSSTTGGTTSS
+2410 ATV
-2425 VLTNDKLNGIP
+2425 
-2436 NPSVSSVTLTWTT
+2436 
-2449 ATPTGFTLNP
+2449 
-2459 NGTITI
+2459 
-2465 APNTP
+2465 
-2470 AGTYTISYKI
+2470 
-2480 CAVASST
+2480 
-2487 VCDNAN
+2487 
-2493 IVVTV
+2493 
-2498 TGTTTST
+2498 
-2505 TTPTTIEAN
+2505 E
-2514 DDVATVSSTTGGTTS
+2514 
-2529 SVLTNDKLNGVLNPS
+2529 
-2544 ISSVTL
+2544 
-2550 TWNTATPTGF
+2550 
-2560 TLNPNGTIS
+2560 
-2569 VAPNTPAGTYTISY
+2569 
-2583 KICAVASSTVCDNAN
+2583 
-2598 IVVTVTGT
+2598 
-2606 TTSTTTPTTIEA
+2606 
-2618 NDDVATV
+2618 
-2625 SSTTGGTTSS
+2625 
-2635 VLTNDKLNGVLN
+2635 
-2647 PSISSVTLT
+2647 
-2656 WNTATPT
+2656 
-2663 GFTLNPNGTI
+2663 
-2673 SVAPNTP
+2673 
-2680 AGTYTISYKICAVAS
+2680 
-2695 STVCDNANIVVT
+2695 
-2707 VTGTTTSTTTPTTIE
+2707 
-2722 ANNDVA
+2722 
-2728 TVSSTTGGT
+2728 
-2737 TSSVLTNDKLN
+2737 
-2748 GIPNPS
+2748 
-2754 VSSVTLTWTTATPTG
+2754 
-2769 FTLNPNGTIT
+2769 
-2779 IAPNTPA
+2779 
-2786 GTYTIS
+2786 
-2792 YKICAVASS
+2792 
-2801 TVCDNANIVVTV
+2801 
-2813 TGTTTST
+2813 
-2820 TTPTTIEANDDVAT
+2820 
-2834 VSSTTGG
+2834 
-2841 TTPSV
+2841 
-2846 LTNDKL
+2846 
-2852 NGVPNPSISSV
+2852 
-2863 TLTWTT
+2863 
-2869 ATPTGFTLNPNGTI
+2869 
-2883 TIAPNTPAGTY
+2883 
-2894 TISYKICAVASSTV
+2894 
-2908 CDNANIVVTVTGTT
+2908 
-2922 TSTTTP
+2922 
-2928 TTIEANDD
+2928 
-2936 VATVSSTTGGTTPSV
+2936 
-2951 LTNDKLNGVPNPSI
+2951 
-2965 SSVTLTWT
+2965 
-2973 TATPTGFTLNPNG
+2973 
-2986 TITIAPNTP
+2986 
-2995 AGTYTISYKICAVA
+2995 
-3009 SSTVCD
+3009 
-3015 TANIVVTVTGTTTS
+3015 
-3029 TTTPTTI
+3029 
-3036 EANDD
+3036 
-3041 VATVSSTT
+3041 
-3049 GGTTSSVLTNDKLNG
+3049 
-3064 VPNPSI
+3064 
-3070 SSVTLTWTTATP
+3070 
-3082 TGFTLNPN
+3082 
-3090 GTITIA
+3090 
-3096 PNTPAGTYTISYKI
+3096 
-3110 CAVASSTVCDTA
+3110 
-3122 NIVVTVTGTTTST
+3122 VTVTGTTTST
-3135 TPVLPIAADDRTTT
+3135 TPVLPIAVDDRTTT

-3154 VVVNVLTNDT
+3154 IVVNVLANDT
-3164 PNGATPPNVVTN
+3164 PNGATTPNVVTN
-3176 PTNGTTVVNPDSTIE
+3176 PTNGTTVVNPDGTIE

-3268 ETEGYNNVTRVFR
+3268 EAEGYNNVTRVFR

-3308 DENRQKRSEVGWLYL
+3308 DENKQKRSEVGWLYL

>member
-62 ITFPTGIEYVTS
+62 ITFPTGIEYVAS

-156 VVQLADPTHNNAS
+156 VVQLAEPTHNNAS

-371 TPTTT
+371 SPTTT

-517 RKDTGADRR
+517 RKDTAADRR
-526 FRYEIVLPTGVE
+526 FRFEIVLPTGVE

-557 TALIADVAK
+557 TALIPDVAK

-655 WTDYTMNTRQTRAN
+655 WADYTMNTRQTRAN

-702 HAQVNTKANL
+702 HAQVNTKVNL

-722 SNATVTLQASPAI
+722 SNATVTLQASTAI

-1423 LSIKIPSGMEHDDYF
+1423 LSVKIPSGMEHDDYF

-1523 QYVVQNATTATVS
+1523 QYVVQNTATATVS

-1564 DFTLASLVLAAGAT
+1564 DFTIANLVLAPGAT
-1578 ATRTETIS
+1578 VTKTETIL
-1586 LDQNQLCRL
+1586 LDQSKLCRL

-1656 AGDLA
+1656 VGDLA
-1661 HLSDANSKEPL
+1661 HLSDANSKEPV

-1678 NITTTQTITYL
+1678 NITTTQSITYL

-1815 DKVGGVTATIV
+1815 DKVGGVTATIA

-1846 NGDVEVPANTPVG
+1846 NGDVEIPANTPIG

-1891 KPDDLGTIGGLSGGT
+1891 KPDDLGTIAGLSGGT

-1915 LKGTTPI
+1915 LRGTTPI
-1922 NPSEVNLTWGTAPAH
+1922 NPSEVNLTWGTPPAN
-1937 IATNTNGTIT
+1937 ITPNTDGTIT
-1947 VLPNTPAGTYT
+1947 VAPNTPAGTYT

-1966 DNPTNCSTAIA
+1966 DNPTNCSTTIA
-1977 TVKVVTLKAVN
+1977 TVKVATLKAVN
-1988 DGVKTLPKTGG
+1988 DGVKTLPKTGS
-1999 SVEILANDI
+1999 SVDILANDI

-2036 AINPNGTLQVPASA
+2036 AVNPNGTLQVPASA
-2050 SAGSYNVEYRI
+2050 PAGSYNVEYRI

-2229 VSSVTLTWTTA
+2229 
-2240 TPTGF
+2240 
-2245 TLNPNGTITIAP
+2245 
-2257 NTPAGTYTI
+2257 
-2266 SYKICAVASST
+2266 
-2277 VCDNANIV
+2277 
-2285 VTVTGTTTST
+2285 
-2295 TTPTTI
+2295 
-2301 EANDDVATVSS
+2301 
-2312 TTGGTTSSV
+2312 
-2321 LTNDKLNGVLNPSIS
+2321 
-2336 SVTLTWN
+2336 
-2343 TATPTGFTLN
+2343 
-2353 PNGTISVAPNTP
+2353 
-2365 AGTYTISY
+2365 
-2373 KICAVASS
+2373 
-2381 TVCDNA
+2381 
-2387 NIVVTVTGTTT
+2387 
-2398 STTTPTTIEANN
+2398 
-2410 DVATVSSTTGGTTSS
+2410 
-2425 VLTNDKLNGIP
+2425 
-2436 NPSVSSVTLTWTT
+2436 
-2449 ATPTGFTLNP
+2449 
-2459 NGTITI
+2459 
-2465 APNTP
+2465 
-2470 AGTYTISYKI
+2470 
-2480 CAVASST
+2480 
-2487 VCDNAN
+2487 
-2493 IVVTV
+2493 
-2498 TGTTTST
+2498 
-2505 TTPTTIEAN
+2505 
-2514 DDVATVSSTTGGTTS
+2514 
-2529 SVLTNDKLNGVLNPS
+2529 
-2544 ISSVTL
+2544 
-2550 TWNTATPTGF
+2550 
-2560 TLNPNGTIS
+2560 
-2569 VAPNTPAGTYTISY
+2569 
-2583 KICAVASSTVCDNAN
+2583 
-2598 IVVTVTGT
+2598 
-2606 TTSTTTPTTIEA
+2606 
-2618 NDDVATV
+2618 
-2625 SSTTGGTTSS
+2625 
-2635 VLTNDKLNGVLN
+2635 
-2647 PSISSVTLT
+2647 
-2656 WNTATPT
+2656 
-2663 GFTLNPNGTI
+2663 
-2673 SVAPNTP
+2673 
-2680 AGTYTISYKICAVAS
+2680 
-2695 STVCDNANIVVT
+2695 
-2707 VTGTTTSTTTPTTIE
+2707 
-2722 ANNDVA
+2722 
-2728 TVSSTTGGT
+2728 
-2737 TSSVLTNDKLN
+2737 
-2748 GIPNPS
+2748 
-2754 VSSVTLTWTTATPTG
+2754 
-2769 FTLNPNGTIT
+2769 
-2779 IAPNTPA
+2779 
-2786 GTYTIS
+2786 
-2792 YKICAVASS
+2792 
-2801 TVCDNANIVVTV
+2801 
-2813 TGTTTST
+2813 
-2820 TTPTTIEANDDVAT
+2820 
-2834 VSSTTGG
+2834 
-2841 TTPSV
+2841 
-2846 LTNDKL
+2846 
-2852 NGVPNPSISSV
+2852 ISSV

-2883 TIAPNTPAGTY
+2883 TIAPNTPEGTY

-2908 CDNANIVVTVTGTT
+2908 CDTADIVVTVTGTT

-2936 VATVSSTTGGTTPSV
+2936 IATITSTTGGTTSSV
-2951 LTNDKLNGVPNPSI
+2951 LTNDKLNGVPSPSI

-2986 TITIAPNTP
+2986 TI
-2995 AGTYTISYKICAVA
+2995 S
-3009 SSTVCD
+3009 
-3015 TANIVVTVTGTTTS
+3015 
-3029 TTTPTTI
+3029 
-3036 EANDD
+3036 
-3041 VATVSSTT
+3041 
-3049 GGTTSSVLTNDKLNG
+3049 
-3064 VPNPSI
+3064 
-3070 SSVTLTWTTATP
+3070 
-3082 TGFTLNPN
+3082 
-3090 GTITIA
+3090 IA

-3135 TPVLPIAADDRTTT
+3135 TPVLPVAADDRTTT

-3164 PNGATPPNVVTN
+3164 PNGATAPNVVTN
-3176 PTNGTTVVNPDSTIE
+3176 PTNGTTVVNPDGTIE

-3219 TIEVISKLIPYNGM
+3219 TIEVINKLIPYNGM

-3308 DENRQKRSEVGWLYL
+3308 DENKQKRSEVGWLYL

>member
-62 ITFPTGIEYVTS
+62 ITFPTGIEYVAS

-156 VVQLADPTHNNAS
+156 VVQLAEPTHNNAS

-371 TPTTT
+371 SPTTT

-464 AQALTNSTLRRLLT
+464 VQALTNSTLRRLLT

-517 RKDTGADRR
+517 RKDTAADRR

-557 TALIADVAK
+557 TALIPDVAK

-722 SNATVTLQASPAI
+722 NNATVTLQASPAI

-811 GYHTNARYCGAKLT
+811 GYHTNAKYCGAKLT

-994 YYHYADKTNRPV
+994 YYHYADKTNRLV

-1096 FLSDAGNNGIIA
+1096 FLSEAGNNGIIA

-1247 SQAGNKLIYDLS
+1247 SQAGNKFIYDLS

-1365 LSPAHNFQTG
+1365 LSPVHNFQTG

-1661 HLSDANSKEPL
+1661 HLSDVNSKEPV

-1678 NITTTQTITYL
+1678 NITATKTITYL

-1758 LQDGTYQVSLVQSSG
+1758 LQNGIYQVSLVQSSG

-1788 SIVAKDDLY
+1788 NIVAKDDLY

-1803 TTATTTGNILSN
+1803 TTATITGNILSN
-1815 DKVGGVTATIV
+1815 DKVGGVTATTA
-1826 TVDITNITS
+1826 TVSISNITS

-1846 NGDVEVPANTPVG
+1846 NGDVEVPANTPIG

-1891 KPDDLGTIGGLSGGT
+1891 KPDDLGTIAGLSGGT

-1915 LKGTTPI
+1915 LRGTTPI

-1958 ISYTICEK
+1958 ISYKICEK
-1966 DNPTNCSTAIA
+1966 DNPTNCSTTIA

-1999 SVEILANDI
+1999 SVDILANDI

-2018 TTANTTLTIT
+2018 TTANITLTIT

-2061 CTIAAPV
+2061 CTIAVPV

-2127 SVVTPAAPSGTVPY
+2127 SVVIPAAPSGTVPY
-2141 INITTGGVVVPAGT
+2141 INIATGGVVVPAGT

-2183 ATVTVNIYSPT
+2183 ATVTVNIYSLTTIEANDDVATITSTTGGTTPSVLTNDKLNGIPNPSISSVTLTWTTATPTGFTLNPNGTISVAPNTPVGTYTISYKICAVASPTVCDNANIVVTVTGTTTSTTTPT
-2194 TIEANDDVATV
+2194 TIEANDDVATIT
-2205 SSTTGGTTSS
+2205 STTGGTTSS
-2215 VLTNDKLNGIPNPS
+2215 VLTNDKLNGVPNPS
-2229 VSSVTLTWTTA
+2229 ISSVTLTWTTA

-2245 TLNPNGTITIAP
+2245 TLNPNGTITVAP

-2266 SYKICAVASST
+2266 SYKICAVASPT
-2277 VCDNANIV
+2277 VCDTADIV

-2321 LTNDKLNGVLNPSIS
+2321 LTNDKLNGV
-2336 SVTLTWN
+2336 
-2343 TATPTGFTLN
+2343 
-2353 PNGTISVAPNTP
+2353 
-2365 AGTYTISY
+2365 
-2373 KICAVASS
+2373 
-2381 TVCDNA
+2381 
-2387 NIVVTVTGTTT
+2387 
-2398 STTTPTTIEANN
+2398 
-2410 DVATVSSTTGGTTSS
+2410 
-2425 VLTNDKLNGIP
+2425 P

-2449 ATPTGFTLNP
+2449 ATPTGFSLNP
-2459 NGTITI
+2459 NGTIT
-2465 APNTP
+2465 
-2470 AGTYTISYKI
+2470 
-2480 CAVASST
+2480 V
-2487 VCDNAN
+2487 
-2493 IVVTV
+2493 
-2498 TGTTTST
+2498 
-2505 TTPTTIEAN
+2505 
-2514 DDVATVSSTTGGTTS
+2514 
-2529 SVLTNDKLNGVLNPS
+2529 
-2544 ISSVTL
+2544 
-2550 TWNTATPTGF
+2550 
-2560 TLNPNGTIS
+2560 
-2569 VAPNTPAGTYTISY
+2569 
-2583 KICAVASSTVCDNAN
+2583 
-2598 IVVTVTGT
+2598 
-2606 TTSTTTPTTIEA
+2606 
-2618 NDDVATV
+2618 
-2625 SSTTGGTTSS
+2625 
-2635 VLTNDKLNGVLN
+2635 
-2647 PSISSVTLT
+2647 
-2656 WNTATPT
+2656 
-2663 GFTLNPNGTI
+2663 
-2673 SVAPNTP
+2673 
-2680 AGTYTISYKICAVAS
+2680 
-2695 STVCDNANIVVT
+2695 
-2707 VTGTTTSTTTPTTIE
+2707 
-2722 ANNDVA
+2722 
-2728 TVSSTTGGT
+2728 
-2737 TSSVLTNDKLN
+2737 
-2748 GIPNPS
+2748 
-2754 VSSVTLTWTTATPTG
+2754 
-2769 FTLNPNGTIT
+2769 
-2779 IAPNTPA
+2779 
-2786 GTYTIS
+2786 
-2792 YKICAVASS
+2792 
-2801 TVCDNANIVVTV
+2801 
-2813 TGTTTST
+2813 
-2820 TTPTTIEANDDVAT
+2820 
-2834 VSSTTGG
+2834 
-2841 TTPSV
+2841 
-2846 LTNDKL
+2846 
-2852 NGVPNPSISSV
+2852 
-2863 TLTWTT
+2863 
-2869 ATPTGFTLNPNGTI
+2869 
-2883 TIAPNTPAGTY
+2883 
-2894 TISYKICAVASSTV
+2894 
-2908 CDNANIVVTVTGTT
+2908 
-2922 TSTTTP
+2922 
-2928 TTIEANDD
+2928 
-2936 VATVSSTTGGTTPSV
+2936 
-2951 LTNDKLNGVPNPSI
+2951 
-2965 SSVTLTWT
+2965 
-2973 TATPTGFTLNPNG
+2973 
-2986 TITIAPNTP
+2986 APNTP

-3064 VPNPSI
+3064 IPNPSV

-3090 GTITIA
+3090 GTITVA
-3096 PNTPAGTYTISYKI
+3096 PNTPSGTYTISYKI

-3122 NIVVTVTGTTTST
+3122 DIVVTVTGTTTST

-3154 VVVNVLTNDT
+3154 VVVNVLANDT
-3164 PNGATPPNVVTN
+3164 PNGATAPNVVTN
-3176 PTNGTTVVNPDSTIE
+3176 PTNGTTVVNPDGTIE

-3268 ETEGYNNVTRVFR
+3268 ETEGYNNVTCVFR

-3308 DENRQKRSEVGWLYL
+3308 DENKQKRSEVGWLYL

>member
-6 FRIMLIALFLP
+6 FKIMLIALFLP

-30 LAEDPVHFANRD
+30 LAEDPVHFANRN

-62 ITFPTGIEYVTS
+62 ITFPTGIEYVAS
-74 SLHKVSGTPTIS
+74 SLHRVSGTPTIS

-128 FKDNVEVTSGGGVDA
+128 FKDNVEVTSGGGVDT

-156 VVQLADPTHNNAS
+156 VVQLAEPTHNNAS
-169 GSSVKTFGLRNTGNG
+169 GSSVKTFGLRNTGAG

-371 TPTTT
+371 SPTTT

-517 RKDTGADRR
+517 RKDTAADRR

-557 TALIADVAK
+557 TALIPDVAK

-1096 FLSDAGNNGIIA
+1096 FLSEAGNNGIIA

-1216 ETGITISDVTV
+1216 ELGITISDVTV

-1247 SQAGNKLIYDLS
+1247 SRSGNKLIYDLS

-1334 KVNNQLVST
+1334 KVNNQLVSI

-1389 YVAGSFTPGN
+1389 YVANSFIPGN

-1512 VAEGNKEKVTI
+1512 VAEGNKEKVTV
-1523 QYVVQNATTATVS
+1523 QYAVQNTATATVS

-1564 DFTLASLVLAAGAT
+1564 DFTLVGLVLAPGAT
-1578 ATRTETIS
+1578 VTKTETIL
-1586 LDQNQLCRL
+1586 LDQSKLCRL

-1661 HLSDANSKEPL
+1661 HLSDANIKEPV

-1788 SIVAKDDLY
+1788 NIVAKDDLY

-1815 DKVGGVTATIV
+1815 DKVGGVTATIA

-1835 AGTGTVPVVKN
+1835 AGTGIVPVVKN
-1846 NGDVEVPANTPVG
+1846 NGDVEIPANTPVG

-1891 KPDDLGTIGGLSGGT
+1891 KPDDLGTIAGLSGGT

-1915 LKGTTPI
+1915 LRGTTPI
-1922 NPSEVNLTWGTAPAH
+1922 NPSEVNLTWGTPPAN
-1937 IATNTNGTIT
+1937 ITPNNDGTIT
-1947 VLPNTPAGTYT
+1947 IAPNTPAGTYT

-1977 TVKVVTLKAVN
+1977 TVKVATLKAVN

-1999 SVEILANDI
+1999 NVDILSNDI

-2050 SAGSYNVEYRI
+2050 PAGSYNIEYRI

-2194 TIEANDDVATV
+2194 TIEANDDIATV

-2215 VLTNDKLNGIPNPS
+2215 I
-2229 VSSVTLTWTTA
+2229 
-2240 TPTGF
+2240 
-2245 TLNPNGTITIAP
+2245 
-2257 NTPAGTYTI
+2257 
-2266 SYKICAVASST
+2266 
-2277 VCDNANIV
+2277 
-2285 VTVTGTTTST
+2285 
-2295 TTPTTI
+2295 
-2301 EANDDVATVSS
+2301 
-2312 TTGGTTSSV
+2312 
-2321 LTNDKLNGVLNPSIS
+2321 
-2336 SVTLTWN
+2336 
-2343 TATPTGFTLN
+2343 
-2353 PNGTISVAPNTP
+2353 
-2365 AGTYTISY
+2365 
-2373 KICAVASS
+2373 
-2381 TVCDNA
+2381 
-2387 NIVVTVTGTTT
+2387 
-2398 STTTPTTIEANN
+2398 
-2410 DVATVSSTTGGTTSS
+2410 
-2425 VLTNDKLNGIP
+2425 
-2436 NPSVSSVTLTWTT
+2436 
-2449 ATPTGFTLNP
+2449 
-2459 NGTITI
+2459 
-2465 APNTP
+2465 
-2470 AGTYTISYKI
+2470 
-2480 CAVASST
+2480 
-2487 VCDNAN
+2487 
-2493 IVVTV
+2493 
-2498 TGTTTST
+2498 
-2505 TTPTTIEAN
+2505 
-2514 DDVATVSSTTGGTTS
+2514 
-2529 SVLTNDKLNGVLNPS
+2529 
-2544 ISSVTL
+2544 
-2550 TWNTATPTGF
+2550 
-2560 TLNPNGTIS
+2560 
-2569 VAPNTPAGTYTISY
+2569 
-2583 KICAVASSTVCDNAN
+2583 
-2598 IVVTVTGT
+2598 
-2606 TTSTTTPTTIEA
+2606 
-2618 NDDVATV
+2618 
-2625 SSTTGGTTSS
+2625 
-2635 VLTNDKLNGVLN
+2635 
-2647 PSISSVTLT
+2647 
-2656 WNTATPT
+2656 
-2663 GFTLNPNGTI
+2663 
-2673 SVAPNTP
+2673 
-2680 AGTYTISYKICAVAS
+2680 
-2695 STVCDNANIVVT
+2695 
-2707 VTGTTTSTTTPTTIE
+2707 
-2722 ANNDVA
+2722 
-2728 TVSSTTGGT
+2728 
-2737 TSSVLTNDKLN
+2737 
-2748 GIPNPS
+2748 
-2754 VSSVTLTWTTATPTG
+2754 
-2769 FTLNPNGTIT
+2769 
-2779 IAPNTPA
+2779 
-2786 GTYTIS
+2786 
-2792 YKICAVASS
+2792 
-2801 TVCDNANIVVTV
+2801 
-2813 TGTTTST
+2813 
-2820 TTPTTIEANDDVAT
+2820 
-2834 VSSTTGG
+2834 
-2841 TTPSV
+2841 

-2908 CDNANIVVTVTGTT
+2908 CDNANIVVMVTGTTTSTTTPTTIEANDDVATITSTTGGTTSSVLTNDKLNGVPNPSVSSVTLTWTTATPTGFTLNPNGTISVAPNTPAGTYTISYKICAVASSTVCDTADIVVTVTGTT

-2936 VATVSSTTGGTTPSV
+2936 VATVSSTTGGTTSSV
-2951 LTNDKLNGVPNPSI
+2951 LTNDKLNGVPNPSVSSVTLTWNTATPTGFTLNPNGTI
-2965 SSVTLTWT
+2965 SVAPNTPAGTYTINYKICAVASSTVCDNANIVVTVTGTTTSTTTPTTIEANDDVATVSSTTGGTTSSVLTNDKLNGIPNPSVSSVTLTWNTATPTGFTLNPNGTITVAPNTPAGTYTISYKICAVASTTVCDTADIVVTVTGTTTSTTTPTTIEANDDVATVSSTTGGTTSSVLTNDKLNGVLNPSVSSVTLTWT

-2986 TITIAPNTP
+2986 TITVAPNTAAGTYTISYKICAVASSTICDNANIVVTVTGTTTSTTTPTTIEANDDIATVSSTTGGTTSSVLTNDKLNGVPNPSVSSVTLTWTTATPTGFTLNPNGTITVAPNTP

-3064 VPNPSI
+3064 VPNPSV
-3070 SSVTLTWTTATP
+3070 SSVTLTWNTATP

-3090 GTITIA
+3090 GTITVA

-3110 CAVASSTVCDTA
+3110 CAVASSTLCDTADIVVTVTGSTTSTTTPTTIEANDDVATVSSTTGGTTSSVLTNDKLNGVPSPSVSSVTLTWDMATPTGFTLNPNGTITIAPNTLAGTYTISYKICAVASPTVCDTA
-3122 NIVVTVTGTTTST
+3122 NIVVAVIGTTTST
-3135 TPVLPIAADDRTTT
+3135 TPVLPVAADDRTTT

-3154 VVVNVLTNDT
+3154 VAVNVLANDT
-3164 PNGATPPNVVTN
+3164 PNGATAPNVVTN
-3176 PTNGTTVVNPDSTIE
+3176 PTNGTTVVNPDGTIE
-3191 YRPHTGFEGIDTFV
+3191 YRPNTGFVGIDTFV

-3219 TIEVISKLIPYNGM
+3219 TIELISKLIPYNGM

-3268 ETEGYNNVTRVFR
+3268 EAEGYNNVTRVFR

-3308 DENRQKRSEVGWLYL
+3308 DENKQKRSEVGWLYL

>member
-1 MNKVF
+1 MKLSQQRIILIKGRKRYLCLYRPFLCEFKTRNIKKTMNKVF
-6 FRIMLIALFLP
+6 FRIMLIALFFP
-17 FGKVAAQAMLSQP
+17 FSKVAAQAMLSQP

-97 FTISGAGTLTFTIK
+97 FAISGAGTLTFTIK

-156 VVQLADPTHNNAS
+156 VVQLAEPTHNNAS

-206 NGTAVPSVGTV
+206 NGTAVSSVGTV

-262 YEAYWGESA
+262 YEAYWGESD

-517 RKDTGADRR
+517 RKDTSADRR
-526 FRYEIVLPTGVE
+526 FRFEIVLPTGVE

-557 TALIADVAK
+557 TALIPDVAK

-619 LICNQTSISAICAGA
+619 LICNQTSISAICPGA

-702 HAQVNTKANL
+702 HAQVNTKVNL

-722 SNATVTLQASPAI
+722 SNATVTLQASTAI

-777 NTTNSRNNVQD
+777 NTSNSRNNVQD

-811 GYHTNARYCGAKLT
+811 GYHTNAKYCGAKLT

-897 EYSYIRKSNE
+897 EYSYLRKSNE

-976 QASADNQMAK
+976 QASSDNQMAK

-994 YYHYADKTNRPV
+994 YYHYADKTNRLV

-1022 INLITET
+1022 INLLTHT

-1078 GNVVNTFTPQSI
+1078 DNVVNTFTPQSI

-1096 FLSDAGNNGIIA
+1096 FLSEAGNNGIIA

-1203 EGDLFDAKLVVVQ
+1203 EGDLFDAKLVIVQ

-1233 GNYYTQT
+1233 GHYYTQT

-1247 SQAGNKLIYDLS
+1247 SQSGNKLIYDLS

-1564 DFTLASLVLAAGAT
+1564 DFTLANLVLAAGAT

-1595 YLSIRNTFNPCLC
+1595 SLSIRNTFNPCLC

-1661 HLSDANSKEPL
+1661 HLSDANIKEPV

-1678 NITTTQTITYL
+1678 NITATKTITYL

-1758 LQDGTYQVSLVQSSG
+1758 LQDGIYQVSLVQSSG

-1788 SIVAKDDLY
+1788 NIVAKDDLY

-1815 DKVGGVTATIV
+1815 DKVGGVTATTA
-1826 TVDITNITS
+1826 TVSISNITS

-1846 NGDVEVPANTPVG
+1846 NGDVEIPANTPIG

-1891 KPDDLGTIGGLSGGT
+1891 KPDDLGTIAGLSGGT

-1915 LKGTTPI
+1915 LRGTTPI

-2036 AINPNGTLQVPASA
+2036 TVNPNGTLQVPASA
-2050 SAGSYNVEYRI
+2050 PAGSYNVEYRI

-2141 INITTGGVVVPAGT
+2141 INIATGGVVVPAGI

-2194 TIEANDDVATV
+2194 TIEANDD
-2205 SSTTGGTTSS
+2205 
-2215 VLTNDKLNGIPNPS
+2215 I
-2229 VSSVTLTWTTA
+2229 
-2240 TPTGF
+2240 
-2245 TLNPNGTITIAP
+2245 
-2257 NTPAGTYTI
+2257 
-2266 SYKICAVASST
+2266 
-2277 VCDNANIV
+2277 
-2285 VTVTGTTTST
+2285 
-2295 TTPTTI
+2295 
-2301 EANDDVATVSS
+2301 ATVSS

-2321 LTNDKLNGVLNPSIS
+2321 LTNDKLNGVPNPSVS

-2353 PNGTISVAPNTP
+2353 PNGTI
-2365 AGTYTISY
+2365 
-2373 KICAVASS
+2373 
-2381 TVCDNA
+2381 TV
-2387 NIVVTVTGTTT
+2387 
-2398 STTTPTTIEANN
+2398 
-2410 DVATVSSTTGGTTSS
+2410 
-2425 VLTNDKLNGIP
+2425 
-2436 NPSVSSVTLTWTT
+2436 
-2449 ATPTGFTLNP
+2449 
-2459 NGTITI
+2459 
-2465 APNTP
+2465 
-2470 AGTYTISYKI
+2470 
-2480 CAVASST
+2480 
-2487 VCDNAN
+2487 
-2493 IVVTV
+2493 
-2498 TGTTTST
+2498 
-2505 TTPTTIEAN
+2505 
-2514 DDVATVSSTTGGTTS
+2514 
-2529 SVLTNDKLNGVLNPS
+2529 
-2544 ISSVTL
+2544 
-2550 TWNTATPTGF
+2550 
-2560 TLNPNGTIS
+2560 
-2569 VAPNTPAGTYTISY
+2569 
-2583 KICAVASSTVCDNAN
+2583 
-2598 IVVTVTGT
+2598 
-2606 TTSTTTPTTIEA
+2606 
-2618 NDDVATV
+2618 
-2625 SSTTGGTTSS
+2625 
-2635 VLTNDKLNGVLN
+2635 
-2647 PSISSVTLT
+2647 
-2656 WNTATPT
+2656 
-2663 GFTLNPNGTI
+2663 
-2673 SVAPNTP
+2673 
-2680 AGTYTISYKICAVAS
+2680 
-2695 STVCDNANIVVT
+2695 
-2707 VTGTTTSTTTPTTIE
+2707 
-2722 ANNDVA
+2722 
-2728 TVSSTTGGT
+2728 
-2737 TSSVLTNDKLN
+2737 
-2748 GIPNPS
+2748 
-2754 VSSVTLTWTTATPTG
+2754 
-2769 FTLNPNGTIT
+2769 
-2779 IAPNTPA
+2779 
-2786 GTYTIS
+2786 
-2792 YKICAVASS
+2792 
-2801 TVCDNANIVVTV
+2801 
-2813 TGTTTST
+2813 
-2820 TTPTTIEANDDVAT
+2820 
-2834 VSSTTGG
+2834 
-2841 TTPSV
+2841 
-2846 LTNDKL
+2846 
-2852 NGVPNPSISSV
+2852 
-2863 TLTWTT
+2863 
-2869 ATPTGFTLNPNGTI
+2869 
-2883 TIAPNTPAGTY
+2883 
-2894 TISYKICAVASSTV
+2894 
-2908 CDNANIVVTVTGTT
+2908 
-2922 TSTTTP
+2922 
-2928 TTIEANDD
+2928 
-2936 VATVSSTTGGTTPSV
+2936 
-2951 LTNDKLNGVPNPSI
+2951 
-2965 SSVTLTWT
+2965 
-2973 TATPTGFTLNPNG
+2973 
-2986 TITIAPNTP
+2986 APNTP

-3015 TANIVVTVTGTTTS
+3015 TADIVVTVTGTTTS

-3064 VPNPSI
+3064 VPNPSV

-3090 GTITIA
+3090 GTITVAPNTPSGTYTISYKICAVASPTVCDTANIVVTVTGTTTSTTTIEANDDGVTTITSTTGGTTSSVLTNDKLNGVPNPSVSSVTLTWTTATPTGFTLNPNGTITVA

-3110 CAVASSTVCDTA
+3110 CAVASSTVCDNA

-3154 VVVNVLTNDT
+3154 VVVNVLANDT
-3164 PNGATPPNVVTN
+3164 PNGATAPNVVTN
-3176 PTNGTTVVNPDSTIE
+3176 PTNGTTVVNPDGTIE

-3268 ETEGYNNVTRVFR
+3268 EAEGYNNVTRVFR